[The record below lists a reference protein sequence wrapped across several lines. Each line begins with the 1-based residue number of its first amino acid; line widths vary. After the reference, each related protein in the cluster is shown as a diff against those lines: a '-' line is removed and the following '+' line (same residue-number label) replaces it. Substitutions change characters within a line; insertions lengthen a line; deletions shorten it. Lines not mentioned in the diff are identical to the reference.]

1 MNLLVVESPAKA
13 KTINKYLG
21 NDFEVI
27 ATVGH
32 FRDLAKKDGVKVTED
47 YSDVELNWETTSAGL
62 QMLENIEKKAEGYE
76 KIYLATDPDREGEAI
91 TWHLVK
97 SLEKKID
104 KNKFERITFNEI
116 TKNAVIKSFD
126 EARKVDD
133 NLVSAYLARRS
144 LDYLA
149 GYSLSPV
156 LWRKMPGSR
165 SAGRVQSVAVRL
177 IYEKEIE
184 IEQFEPEKFYKLNI
198 HGEVN
203 GAKLDTTITT
213 LEGQKVDKLFF
224 KDEDL
229 ANKAKNYLNTNNFFI
244 KKIDEKTISRK
255 PKAPF
260 NTSSLQQT
268 ANSQLN
274 FSASQTM
281 TIAQGLYM
289 GVDINKET
297 IALITY
303 MRTDSITLSK
313 DSIDIIRENI
323 SKDYGSK
330 YIPEKAIEYKSRKK
344 NAQEA
349 HEAIR
354 PTDISIKPD
363 DIKEFLNED
372 QFKLYDLIW
381 KRTIASQMT
390 SAETNQ
396 NTLKIECKEQNI
408 TLKATLGKLIFDGYK
423 KVYNVQ
429 EEDEEQIISLL
440 DNLKEND
447 IYKVDEVEVLES
459 FTSPPSRYT
468 DASLVKKLEE
478 LEIGRPSTYASIIQ
492 TIVNRGYVLKS
503 GKSFILNDR
512 GRVVNVFLC
521 NYFKKFLE
529 YKFTADLENQLDDV
543 AADKAEWKNIVLNFW
558 KDFEFFINEVMG
570 KPNREVID
578 VINDELSPVI
588 FKKIGGDVDI
598 KCSSWAN
605 LTKNCD
611 GNLGVKVG
619 KMGGFIGC
627 SNYPDCKFTIS
638 IGAFVK
644 EVNPKNREGDEII
657 TFPRTLGVDADSK
670 RDIAVHLGPYG
681 YYLQL
686 GKDTDEEKPKRV
698 TLPKSYDQN
707 TIGMNIASQLIKLPI
722 TLGVYPDTEEPVIAN
737 IGAYGPY
744 VKYTEKKMNND
755 IEINQDIFASLGKRF
770 DVLEITLEQA
780 IELINIKKNKP
791 TNKVREIG
799 TLKRRRQRAN
809 LYKGKSGKYYFK
821 IGIMNYKIPPEFD
834 GENLTIEDVEK
845 ILKTN
850 R

>member
-47 YSDVELNWETTSAGL
+47 YSDVELNWETTTAGMK
-62 QMLENIEKKAEGYE
+62 MLDSIEKKAEGYE

-116 TKNAVIKSFD
+116 TKNAVINSFK
-126 EARKVDD
+126 ESRKVDD

-184 IEQFEPEKFYKLNI
+184 IEQFEPEKFYKINV
-198 HGEVN
+198 HGEIN
-203 GAKLDTTITT
+203 GAKLDTSITS
-213 LEGQKVDKLFF
+213 LDGQKVDKLFF
-224 KDEDL
+224 KNEAL
-229 ANKAKNYLNTNNFFI
+229 AEKAKNYLNNNKFFI
-244 KKIDEKTISRK
+244 RKIDEKTISRK

-260 NTSSLQQT
+260 NTSTLQQT

-289 GVDINKET
+289 GIDINKET

-313 DSIDIIRENI
+313 DSIDTIRENI
-323 SKDYGSK
+323 SEQYGDK
-330 YIPEKAIEYKSRKK
+330 YLPNKPIEYKSRKK

-354 PTDISIKPD
+354 PTDISIKPES
-363 DIKEFLNED
+363 IKDYLSEE

-381 KRTIASQMT
+381 KRTLASQMT

-396 NTLKIECKEQNI
+396 NTLQIDCEEKNI

-423 KVYNVQ
+423 KVYNLQ
-429 EEDEEQIISLL
+429 EDDEEQIISLL
-440 DNLKEND
+440 ENIKEND
-447 IYKVDEVEVLES
+447 KYIVSEVETLES
-459 FTSPPSRYT
+459 YTSPPSRYT

-578 VINDELSPVI
+578 VINEELSPVI
-588 FKKIGGDVDI
+588 FKKIGGDIDI

-605 LTKNCD
+605 TENCE

-627 SNYPDCKFTIS
+627 SNYPECKFTIS

-657 TFPRTLGVDADSK
+657 TFPRTLGIDADSK
-670 RDIAVHLGPYG
+670 KEIAVHLGPYG

-686 GKDTDEEKPKRV
+686 GKETDEDKPKRV

-722 TLGVYPDTEEPVIAN
+722 TLGNFPNSEDPVIAN

-744 VKYTEKKMNND
+744 VKY
-755 IEINQDIFASLGKRF
+755 QDIFASLGRKY
-770 DVLEITLEQA
+770 DVLEIDLDQA
-780 IELINIKKNKP
+780 VELITIKKNKP

-799 TLKRRRQRAN
+799 VLKRRKQRAN
-809 LYKGKSGKYYFK
+809 LYKGKSGKFYFK
-821 IGIMNYKIPPEFD
+821 IGIMNYKIPPEYD

-845 ILKTN
+845 ILKAN

>member
-47 YSDVELNWETTSAGL
+47 YSDVELNWETTTAGMK
-62 QMLENIEKKAEGYE
+62 MLDSIEKKAEGYE

-116 TKNAVIKSFD
+116 TKNAVINSFK
-126 EARKVDD
+126 ESRKVDD

-184 IEQFEPEKFYKLNI
+184 IEQFEPEKFYKINV
-198 HGEVN
+198 HGEIN
-203 GAKLDTTITT
+203 GAKLDTSITS
-213 LEGQKVDKLFF
+213 LDGQKVDKLFF
-224 KDEDL
+224 KNEAL
-229 ANKAKNYLNTNNFFI
+229 AEKAKNYLNNNKFFI
-244 KKIDEKTISRK
+244 RKIDEKTISRK

-260 NTSSLQQT
+260 NTSTLQQT

-289 GVDINKET
+289 GIDINKET

-313 DSIDIIRENI
+313 DSIDTIRKNI
-323 SKDYGSK
+323 SEQYGDK
-330 YIPEKAIEYKSRKK
+330 YLPDKPIEYKSRKK

-354 PTDISIKPD
+354 PTDISIKPES
-363 DIKEFLNED
+363 IKDYLSEE

-381 KRTIASQMT
+381 KRTLASQMT

-396 NTLKIECKEQNI
+396 NTLQIDCEEKNI

-423 KVYNVQ
+423 KVYNLQ
-429 EEDEEQIISLL
+429 EDDEEQIISLL
-440 DNLKEND
+440 ENIKEND
-447 IYKVDEVEVLES
+447 KYIVSEVETLES
-459 FTSPPSRYT
+459 YTSPPSRYT

-578 VINDELSPVI
+578 VINEELSPVI
-588 FKKIGGDVDI
+588 FKKIGGDIDI

-605 LTKNCD
+605 TENCE

-627 SNYPDCKFTIS
+627 SNYPECKFTIS

-657 TFPRTLGVDADSK
+657 TFPRTLGIDADSK
-670 RDIAVHLGPYG
+670 KEIAVHLGPYG

-686 GKDTDEEKPKRV
+686 GKDTDEDKPKRV

-722 TLGVYPDTEEPVIAN
+722 TLGNFPNSEDPVIAN

-744 VKYTEKKMNND
+744 VKY
-755 IEINQDIFASLGKRF
+755 QDIFASLGRKY
-770 DVLEITLEQA
+770 DVLEIDLEQA
-780 IELINIKKNKP
+780 VELITIKKNKP

-799 TLKRRRQRAN
+799 VLKRRKQRAN
-809 LYKGKSGKYYFK
+809 LYKGKSGKFYFK
-821 IGIMNYKIPPEFD
+821 IGIMNYKIPPEYD

-845 ILKTN
+845 ILKAN

>member
-47 YSDVELNWETTSAGL
+47 YSDVELNWETTTAGMK
-62 QMLENIEKKAEGYE
+62 MLDSIEKKAEGYE

-116 TKNAVIKSFD
+116 TKNAVINSFK
-126 EARKVDD
+126 ESRKVDD

-184 IEQFEPEKFYKLNI
+184 IEQFEPEKFYKINV
-198 HGEVN
+198 HGEIN
-203 GAKLDTTITT
+203 GAKLDTSITS
-213 LEGQKVDKLFF
+213 LDGQKVDKLFF
-224 KDEDL
+224 KNEAL
-229 ANKAKNYLNTNNFFI
+229 AEKAKNYLNNNKFFI
-244 KKIDEKTISRK
+244 RKIDEKTISRK

-260 NTSSLQQT
+260 NTSTLQQT

-289 GVDINKET
+289 GIDINKET

-313 DSIDIIRENI
+313 DSIDTIRKNI
-323 SKDYGSK
+323 SEQYGDK
-330 YIPEKAIEYKSRKK
+330 YLPDKPIEYKSRKK

-354 PTDISIKPD
+354 PTDISIKPES
-363 DIKEFLNED
+363 IKDYLSEE

-381 KRTIASQMT
+381 KRTLASQMT

-396 NTLKIECKEQNI
+396 NTLQIDCEEKNI

-423 KVYNVQ
+423 KVYNLQ
-429 EEDEEQIISLL
+429 EDDEEQIISLL
-440 DNLKEND
+440 ENIKEHD
-447 IYKVDEVEVLES
+447 KYIVSEVETLES
-459 FTSPPSRYT
+459 YTSPPSRYT

-578 VINDELSPVI
+578 VINEELSPVI
-588 FKKIGGDVDI
+588 FKKIGGDIDI

-605 LTKNCD
+605 TENCE

-627 SNYPDCKFTIS
+627 SNYPECKFTIS

-657 TFPRTLGVDADSK
+657 TFPRTLGIDADSK
-670 RDIAVHLGPYG
+670 KEIAVHLGPYG

-686 GKDTDEEKPKRV
+686 GKETDEDKPKRV
-698 TLPKSYDQN
+698 TLPKNYDQN

-722 TLGVYPDTEEPVIAN
+722 TLGNFPNSEDPVIAN

-744 VKYTEKKMNND
+744 VKY
-755 IEINQDIFASLGKRF
+755 QDIFASLGRKY
-770 DVLEITLEQA
+770 DVLEIDLDQA
-780 IELINIKKNKP
+780 VELITIKKNKP

-799 TLKRRRQRAN
+799 VLKRRKQRAN
-809 LYKGKSGKYYFK
+809 LYKGKSGKFYFK
-821 IGIMNYKIPPEFD
+821 IGIMNYKIPPEYD

-845 ILKTN
+845 ILKAN

>member
-47 YSDVELNWETTSAGL
+47 YSDVELNWETTTAGMK
-62 QMLENIEKKAEGYE
+62 MLDSIEKKAEGYE

-116 TKNAVIKSFD
+116 TKNAVINSFK
-126 EARKVDD
+126 ESRKVDD

-184 IEQFEPEKFYKLNI
+184 IEQFEPEKFYKINV
-198 HGEVN
+198 HGEIN
-203 GAKLDTTITT
+203 GAKLDTSITS
-213 LEGQKVDKLFF
+213 LDGQKVDKLFF
-224 KDEDL
+224 KNEAL
-229 ANKAKNYLNTNNFFI
+229 AEKAKNYLNNNKFFI
-244 KKIDEKTISRK
+244 RKIDEKTISRK

-260 NTSSLQQT
+260 NTSTLQQT

-289 GVDINKET
+289 GIDINKET

-313 DSIDIIRENI
+313 DSIDTIRKNI
-323 SKDYGSK
+323 SEQYGDK
-330 YIPEKAIEYKSRKK
+330 YLPDKPIEYKSRKK

-354 PTDISIKPD
+354 PTDISIKPEN
-363 DIKEFLNED
+363 IKDYLSEE

-381 KRTIASQMT
+381 KRTLASQMT

-396 NTLKIECKEQNI
+396 NTLQIDCEEKNI

-423 KVYNVQ
+423 KVYNLQ
-429 EEDEEQIISLL
+429 DDDEEQIISLL
-440 DNLKEND
+440 ENIKEND
-447 IYKVDEVEVLES
+447 KYIVGQVETLES
-459 FTSPPSRYT
+459 YTSPPSRYT

-578 VINDELSPVI
+578 VINEELSPVI
-588 FKKIGGDVDI
+588 FKKIGGDIDI

-605 LTKNCD
+605 TENCE

-627 SNYPDCKFTIS
+627 SNYPECKFTIS

-657 TFPRTLGVDADSK
+657 TFPRTLGIDADSK
-670 RDIAVHLGPYG
+670 KEIAVHLGPYG

-686 GKDTDEEKPKRV
+686 GKDTDEDKPKRV

-722 TLGVYPDTEEPVIAN
+722 TLGNFPNSEDPVIAN

-744 VKYTEKKMNND
+744 VKY
-755 IEINQDIFASLGKRF
+755 QDIFASLGRKY
-770 DVLEITLEQA
+770 DVLEINLDQA
-780 IELINIKKNKP
+780 VELITIKKNKP

-799 TLKRRRQRAN
+799 VLKRRKQRAN
-809 LYKGKSGKYYFK
+809 LYKGKSGKFYFK
-821 IGIMNYKIPPEFD
+821 IGIMNYKIPPEYD

-845 ILKTN
+845 ILKAN

>member
-47 YSDVELNWETTSAGL
+47 YSDVELNWETTTAGMK
-62 QMLENIEKKAEGYE
+62 MLDSIEKKAEGYE

-116 TKNAVIKSFD
+116 TKNAVINSFK
-126 EARKVDD
+126 ESRKVDD

-184 IEQFEPEKFYKLNI
+184 IEQFEPEKFYKINV
-198 HGEVN
+198 HGEIN
-203 GAKLDTTITT
+203 GAKLDTSITS
-213 LEGQKVDKLFF
+213 LDGQKVDKLFF
-224 KDEDL
+224 KNEAL
-229 ANKAKNYLNTNNFFI
+229 AEKAKNYLNNNKFFI
-244 KKIDEKTISRK
+244 RKIDEKTISRK

-260 NTSSLQQT
+260 NTSTLQQT

-289 GVDINKET
+289 GIDINKET

-313 DSIDIIRENI
+313 DSIDTIRKNI
-323 SKDYGSK
+323 SEQYGDK
-330 YIPEKAIEYKSRKK
+330 YLPDKPIEYKSRKK

-354 PTDISIKPD
+354 PTDISIKPES
-363 DIKEFLNED
+363 IKDYLSEE

-381 KRTIASQMT
+381 KRTLASQMT

-396 NTLKIECKEQNI
+396 NTLQIDCEEKNI

-423 KVYNVQ
+423 KVYNLQ
-429 EEDEEQIISLL
+429 EDDEEQIISLL
-440 DNLKEND
+440 ENIKEND
-447 IYKVDEVEVLES
+447 KYIVSEVETLES
-459 FTSPPSRYT
+459 YTSPPSRYT

-578 VINDELSPVI
+578 VINEELSPVI
-588 FKKIGGDVDI
+588 FKKIGGDIDI

-605 LTKNCD
+605 TENCE

-627 SNYPDCKFTIS
+627 SNYPECKFTIS

-644 EVNPKNREGDEII
+644 EVNPKNREGDDII
-657 TFPRTLGVDADSK
+657 TFPRTLGIDADSK
-670 RDIAVHLGPYG
+670 KEIAVHLGPYG

-686 GKDTDEEKPKRV
+686 GKETDEDKPKRV

-707 TIGMNIASQLIKLPI
+707 TIGMNIASQLIKLPV
-722 TLGVYPDTEEPVIAN
+722 TLGNFPNSEDPVIAN

-744 VKYTEKKMNND
+744 VKY
-755 IEINQDIFASLGKRF
+755 QDIFASLGRKY
-770 DVLEITLEQA
+770 DVLEIDLDQA
-780 IELINIKKNKP
+780 VELITIKKNKP

-799 TLKRRRQRAN
+799 VLKRRKQRAN
-809 LYKGKSGKYYFK
+809 LYKGKSGKFYFK
-821 IGIMNYKIPPEFD
+821 IGIMNYKIPPEYD

-845 ILKTN
+845 ILKAN

>member
-47 YSDVELNWETTSAGL
+47 YSDVELNWETTTAGMK
-62 QMLENIEKKAEGYE
+62 MLDSIEKKAEGYE

-116 TKNAVIKSFD
+116 TKNAVINSFK
-126 EARKVDD
+126 ESRKVDD

-177 IYEKEIE
+177 IYEKEME
-184 IEQFEPEKFYKLNI
+184 IEQFEPEKFYKINV
-198 HGEVN
+198 HGEIN
-203 GAKLDTTITT
+203 GAKLDTSITS
-213 LEGQKVDKLFF
+213 LDGQKVDKLFF
-224 KDEDL
+224 KNEAL
-229 ANKAKNYLNTNNFFI
+229 AEKAKNYLNNNKFFI
-244 KKIDEKTISRK
+244 RKIDEKTISRK

-260 NTSSLQQT
+260 NTSTLQQT

-289 GVDINKET
+289 GIDINKET

-313 DSIDIIRENI
+313 DSIDTIRKNI
-323 SKDYGSK
+323 SEQYGDK
-330 YIPEKAIEYKSRKK
+330 YLPDKPIEYKSRKK

-354 PTDISIKPD
+354 PTDISIKPES
-363 DIKEFLNED
+363 IKDYLSEE

-381 KRTIASQMT
+381 KRTLASQMT

-396 NTLKIECKEQNI
+396 NTLQIDCEEKNI

-423 KVYNVQ
+423 KVYNLQ
-429 EEDEEQIISLL
+429 EDDEEQIISLL
-440 DNLKEND
+440 ENIKEND
-447 IYKVDEVEVLES
+447 KYIVSEVETLES
-459 FTSPPSRYT
+459 YTSPPSRYT

-578 VINDELSPVI
+578 VINEELSPVI
-588 FKKIGGDVDI
+588 FKKIGGDIDI

-605 LTKNCD
+605 TENCE

-627 SNYPDCKFTIS
+627 SNYPECKFTIS

-657 TFPRTLGVDADSK
+657 TFPRTLGIDADSK
-670 RDIAVHLGPYG
+670 KEIAVHLGPYG

-686 GKDTDEEKPKRV
+686 GKDTDEDKPKRV

-722 TLGVYPDTEEPVIAN
+722 TLGNFPNSEDPVIAN

-744 VKYTEKKMNND
+744 VKY
-755 IEINQDIFASLGKRF
+755 QDIFASLGRKY
-770 DVLEITLEQA
+770 DVLEIDLDQA
-780 IELINIKKNKP
+780 VELITIKKNKP

-799 TLKRRRQRAN
+799 VLKRRKQRAN
-809 LYKGKSGKYYFK
+809 LYKGKSGKFYFK
-821 IGIMNYKIPPEFD
+821 IGIMNYKIPPEYD

-845 ILKTN
+845 ILKAN

>member
-47 YSDVELNWETTSAGL
+47 YSDVELNWETTTAGMK
-62 QMLENIEKKAEGYE
+62 MLDSIEKKAEGYE

-116 TKNAVIKSFD
+116 TKNAVINSFK
-126 EARKVDD
+126 ESRKVDD

-184 IEQFEPEKFYKLNI
+184 IEQFEPEKFYKINV
-198 HGEVN
+198 HGEIN
-203 GAKLDTTITT
+203 GAKLDTSITS
-213 LEGQKVDKLFF
+213 LDGQKVDKLFF
-224 KDEDL
+224 KNEAL
-229 ANKAKNYLNTNNFFI
+229 AEKAKNYLNNNKFFI
-244 KKIDEKTISRK
+244 RKIDEKTISRK

-260 NTSSLQQT
+260 NTSTLQQT
-268 ANSQLN
+268 TNSQLN

-289 GVDINKET
+289 GIDINKET

-313 DSIDIIRENI
+313 DSFDTIRKNI
-323 SKDYGSK
+323 SEQYGDK
-330 YIPEKAIEYKSRKK
+330 YLPDKPIEYKSRKK

-354 PTDISIKPD
+354 PTDISIKPES
-363 DIKEFLNED
+363 IKDYLSEE

-381 KRTIASQMT
+381 KRTLASQMT

-396 NTLKIECKEQNI
+396 NTLQIDCEEKNI

-423 KVYNVQ
+423 KVYNLQ
-429 EEDEEQIISLL
+429 EDDEEQIISLL
-440 DNLKEND
+440 ENIKEND
-447 IYKVDEVEVLES
+447 KYIVSEVETLES
-459 FTSPPSRYT
+459 YTSPPSRYT

-578 VINDELSPVI
+578 VINEELSPVI
-588 FKKIGGDVDI
+588 FKKIGGDIDI

-605 LTKNCD
+605 TENCE

-627 SNYPDCKFTIS
+627 SNYPKCKFTIS

-657 TFPRTLGVDADSK
+657 TFPRTLGIDADSK
-670 RDIAVHLGPYG
+670 KEIAVHLGPYG

-686 GKDTDEEKPKRV
+686 GKETDEDKPKRV

-722 TLGVYPDTEEPVIAN
+722 TLGNFPNSEDPVIAN

-744 VKYTEKKMNND
+744 VKY
-755 IEINQDIFASLGKRF
+755 QDIFASLGRKY
-770 DVLEITLEQA
+770 DVLEINLDQA
-780 IELINIKKNKP
+780 VELITIKKNKP

-799 TLKRRRQRAN
+799 VLKRRKQRAN
-809 LYKGKSGKYYFK
+809 LYKGKSGKFYFK
-821 IGIMNYKIPPEFD
+821 IGIMNYKIPPEYD

-845 ILKTN
+845 ILKAN

>member
-47 YSDVELNWETTSAGL
+47 YSDVELNWETTTAGMK
-62 QMLENIEKKAEGYE
+62 MLDSIEKKAEGYE

-116 TKNAVIKSFD
+116 TKNAVINSFK
-126 EARKVDD
+126 ESRKVDD

-184 IEQFEPEKFYKLNI
+184 IEQFEPEKFYKINV
-198 HGEVN
+198 HGEIN
-203 GAKLDTTITT
+203 GAKLDTSITS
-213 LEGQKVDKLFF
+213 LDGQKVDKLFF
-224 KDEDL
+224 KNEAL
-229 ANKAKNYLNTNNFFI
+229 AEKAKNYLNKNKFFI
-244 KKIDEKTISRK
+244 RKIDEKTISRK

-260 NTSSLQQT
+260 NTSTLQQT

-289 GVDINKET
+289 GIDINKET

-313 DSIDIIRENI
+313 DSIDTIRKNI
-323 SKDYGSK
+323 SEQYGDK
-330 YIPEKAIEYKSRKK
+330 YLPDKPIEYKSRKK

-354 PTDISIKPD
+354 PTDISIKPES
-363 DIKEFLNED
+363 IKDYLSEE

-381 KRTIASQMT
+381 KRTLASQMT

-396 NTLKIECKEQNI
+396 NTLQIDCEEKNI

-423 KVYNVQ
+423 KVYNLQ
-429 EEDEEQIISLL
+429 EDDEEQIISLL
-440 DNLKEND
+440 ENIKEND
-447 IYKVDEVEVLES
+447 KYIVSEVETLES
-459 FTSPPSRYT
+459 YTSPPSRYT

-578 VINDELSPVI
+578 VINEELSPVI
-588 FKKIGGDVDI
+588 FKKIGGDIDI

-605 LTKNCD
+605 TENCE

-627 SNYPDCKFTIS
+627 SNYPECKFTIS

-657 TFPRTLGVDADSK
+657 TFPRTLGIDADSK
-670 RDIAVHLGPYG
+670 KEIAVHLGPYG

-686 GKDTDEEKPKRV
+686 GKDTDEDKPKRV

-722 TLGVYPDTEEPVIAN
+722 TLGNFPNSEDPVIAN

-744 VKYTEKKMNND
+744 VKY
-755 IEINQDIFASLGKRF
+755 QDIFASLGRKY
-770 DVLEITLEQA
+770 DVLEIDLDQA
-780 IELINIKKNKP
+780 VELITIKKNKP

-799 TLKRRRQRAN
+799 VLKRRKQRAN
-809 LYKGKSGKYYFK
+809 LYKGKSGKFYFK
-821 IGIMNYKIPPEFD
+821 IGIMNYKIPPEYD

-845 ILKTN
+845 ILKAN

>member
-47 YSDVELNWETTSAGL
+47 YSDVELNWETTTAGMK
-62 QMLENIEKKAEGYE
+62 MLESIEKKAEGYE

-104 KNKFERITFNEI
+104 KSKFERITFNEI
-116 TKNAVIKSFD
+116 TKNAVINSFK
-126 EARKVDD
+126 ESRKVDD

-184 IEQFEPEKFYKLNI
+184 IEQFEPEKFYKINVN
-198 HGEVN
+198 GEIN
-203 GAKLDTTITT
+203 GAKLDTSITS
-213 LEGQKVDKLFF
+213 LDGQKVDKLFF
-224 KDEDL
+224 KNEAL
-229 ANKAKNYLNTNNFFI
+229 AQKAKNYLNNNKFFI
-244 KKIDEKTISRK
+244 RKIDEKTISRK

-260 NTSSLQQT
+260 NTSTLQQT

-281 TIAQGLYM
+281 AIAQGLYM
-289 GVDINKET
+289 GIDINKET

-313 DSIDIIRENI
+313 DSIDTIRKNI
-323 SKDYGSK
+323 NEQYGDK
-330 YIPEKAIEYKSRKK
+330 YLPDKPIEYKSRKK

-354 PTDISIKPD
+354 PTDISIKPES
-363 DIKEFLNED
+363 IKDYLSEE

-381 KRTIASQMT
+381 KRTLASQMT

-396 NTLKIECKEQNI
+396 NTLQIDCEEKNI

-423 KVYNVQ
+423 KVYNLQ
-429 EEDEEQIISLL
+429 EDDEEQIISLL
-440 DNLKEND
+440 ENIKEND
-447 IYKVDEVEVLES
+447 KYIVSEVETLES
-459 FTSPPSRYT
+459 YTSPPSRYT

-578 VINDELSPVI
+578 VINEELSPVI
-588 FKKIGGDVDI
+588 FKKIGGDIDI

-605 LTKNCD
+605 TENCE

-627 SNYPDCKFTIS
+627 SNYPECKFTIS

-657 TFPRTLGVDADSK
+657 TFPRTLGIDADSK
-670 RDIAVHLGPYG
+670 KEIAVHLGPYG

-686 GKDTDEEKPKRV
+686 GKETDEDKPKRV
-698 TLPKSYDQN
+698 TLPKNYDQN

-722 TLGVYPDTEEPVIAN
+722 TLGNFPNSEDPVIAN

-744 VKYTEKKMNND
+744 VKY
-755 IEINQDIFASLGKRF
+755 QDIFASLGRKY
-770 DVLEITLEQA
+770 DVLEIDLDQA
-780 IELINIKKNKP
+780 VELITIKKNKP

-799 TLKRRRQRAN
+799 VLKRRKQRAN
-809 LYKGKSGKYYFK
+809 LYKGKSGKFYFK
-821 IGIMNYKIPPEFD
+821 IGIMNYKIPPEYD

-845 ILKTN
+845 ILKAN

>member
-47 YSDVELNWETTSAGL
+47 YSDVELNWETTTAGMK
-62 QMLENIEKKAEGYE
+62 MLDSIEKKAEGYE

-116 TKNAVIKSFD
+116 TKNAVINSFK
-126 EARKVDD
+126 ESRKVDD

-184 IEQFEPEKFYKLNI
+184 IEQFEPEKFYKINV
-198 HGEVN
+198 HGEIN
-203 GAKLDTTITT
+203 GAKLDTSITS
-213 LEGQKVDKLFF
+213 LDGQKVDKLFF
-224 KDEDL
+224 KNEAL
-229 ANKAKNYLNTNNFFI
+229 AEKAKNYLNNNKFFI
-244 KKIDEKTISRK
+244 RKIDEKTISRK

-260 NTSSLQQT
+260 NTSTLQQT

-289 GVDINKET
+289 GIDINKET

-313 DSIDIIRENI
+313 DSIDTIRKNI
-323 SKDYGSK
+323 SDEYGDK
-330 YIPEKAIEYKSRKK
+330 YLPDKPIEYKSRKK

-354 PTDISIKPD
+354 PTDISIKPES
-363 DIKEFLNED
+363 IKDYLSEE

-381 KRTIASQMT
+381 KRTLASQMT

-396 NTLKIECKEQNI
+396 NTLQIDCEEKNI

-423 KVYNVQ
+423 KVYNLQ
-429 EEDEEQIISLL
+429 EDDEEQIISLL
-440 DNLKEND
+440 ENIKEND
-447 IYKVDEVEVLES
+447 KYIVSEVETLES
-459 FTSPPSRYT
+459 YTSPPSRYT

-578 VINDELSPVI
+578 VINEELSPVI
-588 FKKIGGDVDI
+588 FKKIGGDIDI

-605 LTKNCD
+605 TENCE

-627 SNYPDCKFTIS
+627 SNYPECKFTIS

-657 TFPRTLGVDADSK
+657 TFPRTLGIDADSK
-670 RDIAVHLGPYG
+670 KEIAVHLGPYG

-686 GKDTDEEKPKRV
+686 GKETDEDKPKRV

-722 TLGVYPDTEEPVIAN
+722 TLGNFPNSEDPVIAN

-744 VKYTEKKMNND
+744 VKY
-755 IEINQDIFASLGKRF
+755 QDIFASLGRKY
-770 DVLEITLEQA
+770 DVLEISLDQA
-780 IELINIKKNKP
+780 VELITIKKNKP

-799 TLKRRRQRAN
+799 VLKRRKQRAN
-809 LYKGKSGKYYFK
+809 LYKGKSGKFYFK
-821 IGIMNYKIPPEFD
+821 IGIMNYKIPPEYD

-845 ILKTN
+845 ILKAN

>member
-47 YSDVELNWETTSAGL
+47 YSDVELNWETTTAGMK
-62 QMLENIEKKAEGYE
+62 MLDSIEKKAEGYE

-116 TKNAVIKSFD
+116 TKNAVINSFK
-126 EARKVDD
+126 ESRKVDD

-184 IEQFEPEKFYKLNI
+184 IEQFEPEKFYKINV
-198 HGEVN
+198 HGEIN
-203 GAKLDTTITT
+203 GAKLDTSITS
-213 LEGQKVDKLFF
+213 LDGQKVDKLFF
-224 KDEDL
+224 KNQAL
-229 ANKAKNYLNTNNFFI
+229 AEKAKNYLNTNRFFI
-244 KKIDEKTISRK
+244 SKIDEKIISRK

-260 NTSSLQQT
+260 NTSTLQQT

-289 GVDINKET
+289 GIDINKET

-313 DSIDIIRENI
+313 DSIDTIRKNI
-323 SKDYGSK
+323 SEQYGDK
-330 YIPEKAIEYKSRKK
+330 YLPDKPIEYKSRKK

-354 PTDISIKPD
+354 PTDISIKPES
-363 DIKEFLNED
+363 IKDYLSEE

-381 KRTIASQMT
+381 KRTLASQMT

-396 NTLKIECKEQNI
+396 NTLQIDCEEKNI

-423 KVYNVQ
+423 KVYNLQ
-429 EEDEEQIISLL
+429 EDDEEQIISLL
-440 DNLKEND
+440 ENIKEND
-447 IYKVDEVEVLES
+447 KYIVSEVETLES
-459 FTSPPSRYT
+459 YTSPPSRYT

-578 VINDELSPVI
+578 VINEELSPVI
-588 FKKIGGDVDI
+588 FKKIGGDIDI

-605 LTKNCD
+605 TENCE

-627 SNYPDCKFTIS
+627 SNYPECKFTIS

-657 TFPRTLGVDADSK
+657 TFPRTLGIDADSK
-670 RDIAVHLGPYG
+670 KEIAVHLGPYG

-686 GKDTDEEKPKRV
+686 GKDTDEDKPKRV

-722 TLGVYPDTEEPVIAN
+722 TLGNFPNSEDPVIAN

-744 VKYTEKKMNND
+744 VKY
-755 IEINQDIFASLGKRF
+755 QDIFASLGRKY
-770 DVLEITLEQA
+770 DVLEIDLDQA
-780 IELINIKKNKP
+780 VELITIKKNKP

-799 TLKRRRQRAN
+799 VLKRRKQRAN
-809 LYKGKSGKYYFK
+809 LYKGKSGKFYFK
-821 IGIMNYKIPPEFD
+821 IGIMNYKIPPEYD

-845 ILKTN
+845 ILKAN

>member
-47 YSDVELNWETTSAGL
+47 YSDVELNWETTTAGMK
-62 QMLENIEKKAEGYE
+62 MLDSIEKKAEGYE

-116 TKNAVIKSFD
+116 TKNAVINSFK
-126 EARKVDD
+126 ESRKVDD

-184 IEQFEPEKFYKLNI
+184 IEQFEPEKFYKINV
-198 HGEVN
+198 HGEIN
-203 GAKLDTTITT
+203 GAKLDTSITS
-213 LEGQKVDKLFF
+213 LDGQKVDKLFF
-224 KDEDL
+224 KNEAL
-229 ANKAKNYLNTNNFFI
+229 AEKAKNYLNNNKFFI
-244 KKIDEKTISRK
+244 RKIDEKTISRK

-260 NTSSLQQT
+260 NTSTLQQT

-289 GVDINKET
+289 GIDINKET

-313 DSIDIIRENI
+313 DSIDTIRKNI
-323 SKDYGSK
+323 SEQYGDK
-330 YIPEKAIEYKSRKK
+330 YLPDKPIEYKSRKK

-354 PTDISIKPD
+354 PTDISIKPES
-363 DIKEFLNED
+363 IKDYLSEE
-372 QFKLYDLIW
+372 QFNLYDLIW
-381 KRTIASQMT
+381 KRTLASQMT

-396 NTLKIECKEQNI
+396 NTLQIDCEEKNI

-423 KVYNVQ
+423 KVYNLQ
-429 EEDEEQIISLL
+429 EDDEEQIISLL
-440 DNLKEND
+440 ENIKEND
-447 IYKVDEVEVLES
+447 KYIVNEVETLES
-459 FTSPPSRYT
+459 YTSPPSRYT

-578 VINDELSPVI
+578 VINEELSPVI
-588 FKKIGGDVDI
+588 FKKIGGDIDI

-605 LTKNCD
+605 TENCE

-627 SNYPDCKFTIS
+627 SNYPECKFTIS

-657 TFPRTLGVDADSK
+657 TFPRTLGIDADSK
-670 RDIAVHLGPYG
+670 KEIAVHLGPYG

-686 GKDTDEEKPKRV
+686 GKDTDEDKPKRV

-722 TLGVYPDTEEPVIAN
+722 TLGNFPNSEDPVIAN

-744 VKYTEKKMNND
+744 VKY
-755 IEINQDIFASLGKRF
+755 QDIFASLGRKY
-770 DVLEITLEQA
+770 DVLEIDLDQA
-780 IELINIKKNKP
+780 VELITIKKNKP

-799 TLKRRRQRAN
+799 VLKRRKQRAN
-809 LYKGKSGKYYFK
+809 LYKGKSGKFYFK
-821 IGIMNYKIPPEFD
+821 IGIMNYKIPPEYD

-845 ILKTN
+845 ILKAN

>member
-47 YSDVELNWETTSAGL
+47 YSDVELNWETTTAGMK
-62 QMLENIEKKAEGYE
+62 MLDSIEKKAEGYE

-116 TKNAVIKSFD
+116 TKNAVINSFK
-126 EARKVDD
+126 ESRKVDD

-184 IEQFEPEKFYKLNI
+184 IEQFEPEKFYKINV
-198 HGEVN
+198 HGEIN
-203 GAKLDTTITT
+203 GAKLDTSITS
-213 LEGQKVDKLFF
+213 LDGQKVDKLFF
-224 KDEDL
+224 KNEAL
-229 ANKAKNYLNTNNFFI
+229 AEKAKNYLNNNKFFI
-244 KKIDEKTISRK
+244 RKIDEKTISRK

-260 NTSSLQQT
+260 NTSTLQQT

-289 GVDINKET
+289 GIDINKET

-313 DSIDIIRENI
+313 DSIDTIRKNI
-323 SKDYGSK
+323 SEQYGDK
-330 YIPEKAIEYKSRKK
+330 YLPDKPIEYKSRKK

-354 PTDISIKPD
+354 PTDISIKPES
-363 DIKEFLNED
+363 IKDYLSEE

-381 KRTIASQMT
+381 KRTLASQMT

-396 NTLKIECKEQNI
+396 NTLQIDCEEKNI

-423 KVYNVQ
+423 KVYNLQ
-429 EEDEEQIISLL
+429 EDDEEQIISLL
-440 DNLKEND
+440 ENIKEND
-447 IYKVDEVEVLES
+447 KYIVSEVETLES
-459 FTSPPSRYT
+459 YTSPPSRYT

-578 VINDELSPVI
+578 VINEELSPVI
-588 FKKIGGDVDI
+588 FKKIGGDIDI

-605 LTKNCD
+605 TENCE

-627 SNYPDCKFTIS
+627 SNYPECKFTIS

-657 TFPRTLGVDADSK
+657 TFPRILGIDADSK
-670 RDIAVHLGPYG
+670 KEIAVHLGPYG

-686 GKDTDEEKPKRV
+686 GKDTDEDKPKRV

-722 TLGVYPDTEEPVIAN
+722 TLGNFPNSEDPVIAN

-744 VKYTEKKMNND
+744 VKY
-755 IEINQDIFASLGKRF
+755 QDIFASLGRKY
-770 DVLEITLEQA
+770 DVLEINLDQA
-780 IELINIKKNKP
+780 VELITIKKNKP

-799 TLKRRRQRAN
+799 VLKRRKQRAN
-809 LYKGKSGKYYFK
+809 LYKGKSGKFYFK
-821 IGIMNYKIPPEFD
+821 IGIMNYKIPPEYD

-845 ILKTN
+845 ILKAN

>member
-47 YSDVELNWETTSAGL
+47 YSDVELNWETTTAGMK
-62 QMLENIEKKAEGYE
+62 MLDSIEKKAEGYE

-116 TKNAVIKSFD
+116 TKNAVINSFK
-126 EARKVDD
+126 ESRKVDD

-184 IEQFEPEKFYKLNI
+184 IEQFEPEKFYKINV
-198 HGEVN
+198 HGEIN
-203 GAKLDTTITT
+203 GAKLDTSITS
-213 LEGQKVDKLFF
+213 LDGQKVDKLFF
-224 KDEDL
+224 KNEAL
-229 ANKAKNYLNTNNFFI
+229 AEKAKNYLNKNKFFI
-244 KKIDEKTISRK
+244 RKIDEKTISRK

-260 NTSSLQQT
+260 NTSTLQQT

-289 GVDINKET
+289 GIDINKET

-313 DSIDIIRENI
+313 DSIDTIRKNI
-323 SKDYGSK
+323 SEQYGDK
-330 YIPEKAIEYKSRKK
+330 YLPDKPIEYKSRKK

-354 PTDISIKPD
+354 PTDISIKPES
-363 DIKEFLNED
+363 IKDYLSEE

-381 KRTIASQMT
+381 KRTLASQMT

-396 NTLKIECKEQNI
+396 NTLQIDCEEKNI

-423 KVYNVQ
+423 KVYNLQ
-429 EEDEEQIISLL
+429 EDDEEQIISLL
-440 DNLKEND
+440 ENIKEND
-447 IYKVDEVEVLES
+447 KYIVSEVETLES
-459 FTSPPSRYT
+459 YTSPPSRYT

-578 VINDELSPVI
+578 VINEELSPVI
-588 FKKIGGDVDI
+588 FKKIGGDIDI

-605 LTKNCD
+605 TENCE

-627 SNYPDCKFTIS
+627 SNYPECKFTIS

-657 TFPRTLGVDADSK
+657 TFPRTLGIDADSK
-670 RDIAVHLGPYG
+670 KEIAVHLGPYG

-686 GKDTDEEKPKRV
+686 GKDTDEDKPKRV

-722 TLGVYPDTEEPVIAN
+722 TLGNFPNSEDPVIAN

-744 VKYTEKKMNND
+744 VKY
-755 IEINQDIFASLGKRF
+755 QDIFASLGRKY
-770 DVLEITLEQA
+770 DVLEINLDQA
-780 IELINIKKNKP
+780 VELITIKKNKP

-799 TLKRRRQRAN
+799 VLKRRKQRAN
-809 LYKGKSGKYYFK
+809 LYKGKSGKFYFK
-821 IGIMNYKIPPEFD
+821 IGIMNYKIPPEYD

-845 ILKTN
+845 ILKAN

>member
-21 NDFEVI
+21 SDFEVI

-32 FRDLAKKDGVKVTED
+32 FRDLAKKDGVRVTED
-47 YSDVELNWETTSAGL
+47 YSDVELNWETTTAGL
-62 QMLENIEKKAEGYE
+62 KMLENIEKKANGYE

-97 SLEKKID
+97 SLEKNID
-104 KNKFERITFNEI
+104 RNKFKRITFNEI
-116 TKNAVIKSFD
+116 TKNAVIKSF
-126 EARKVDD
+126 EQARQVDN

-184 IEQFEPEKFYKLNI
+184 IEQFEPEKFYKLNVYGQI
-198 HGEVN
+198 N
-203 GAKLDTTITT
+203 GAKLETSITT
-213 LEGQKVDKLFF
+213 LDGQKVDKLFF
-224 KDEDL
+224 KSEEL
-229 ANKAKNYLNTNNFFI
+229 ANKAKKYLNSNNFFI
-244 KKIDEKTISRK
+244 KKIDEKTIFRK
-255 PKAPF
+255 PRAPF
-260 NTSSLQQT
+260 NTSTLQQT

-313 DSIDIIRENI
+313 DSISSIRENI
-323 SKDYGSK
+323 EKDYGLK
-330 YIPEKAIEYKSRKK
+330 YLPKDAIEYKSKKK

-363 DIKEFLNED
+363 DIKDSLSEE

-381 KRTIASQMT
+381 KRTIASQM
-390 SAETNQ
+390 SNAETNQ
-396 NTLKIECKEQNI
+396 NTLQIVCDENNI

-423 KVYNVQ
+423 KVYSLQ
-429 EEDEEQIISLL
+429 EEDEDQIVSLL
-440 DNLKEND
+440 ENLKEKD
-447 IYKVDEVEVLES
+447 KYKVDDVEILES
-459 FTSPPSRYT
+459 YTSPPSRYT

-588 FKKIGGDVDI
+588 FKKIGGDIDI

-605 LTKNCD
+605 TENCD

-644 EVNPKNREGDEII
+644 EINPKNREGDEII
-657 TFPRTLGVDADSK
+657 TFPRTLGTDADSK
-670 RDIAVHLGPYG
+670 KEIAVHLGPYG

-698 TLPKSYDQN
+698 TLPKHYDQN

-722 TLGVYPDTEEPVIAN
+722 TLGNYPDSEEPVIAN

-744 VKYTEKKMNND
+744 VKY
-755 IEINQDIFASLGKRF
+755 QDIFASLGKRF
-770 DVLEITLEQA
+770 DVLEIDLDQA
-780 IELINIKKNKP
+780 VELINIKKNKP

-799 TLKRRRQRAN
+799 VLKRRRQKAN

-821 IGIMNYKIPPEFD
+821 IGIMNYKIPAEYD

>member
-47 YSDVELNWETTSAGL
+47 YSDVELNWETTTAGMK
-62 QMLENIEKKAEGYE
+62 MLDSIEKKAEGYE

-116 TKNAVIKSFD
+116 TKNAVINSFK
-126 EARKVDD
+126 ESRKVDD

-184 IEQFEPEKFYKLNI
+184 IEQFEPEKFYKINV
-198 HGEVN
+198 HGEIN
-203 GAKLDTTITT
+203 GAKLDTSITS
-213 LEGQKVDKLFF
+213 LDGQKVDKLFF
-224 KDEDL
+224 KNEAL
-229 ANKAKNYLNTNNFFI
+229 AENAKNYLNNNKFFI
-244 KKIDEKTISRK
+244 RKIDEKTISRK

-260 NTSSLQQT
+260 NTSTLQQT

-289 GVDINKET
+289 GIDINKET

-313 DSIDIIRENI
+313 DSIDTIRKNI
-323 SKDYGSK
+323 SEQYGDK
-330 YIPEKAIEYKSRKK
+330 YLPDKPIEYKSRKK

-354 PTDISIKPD
+354 PTDISIKPES
-363 DIKEFLNED
+363 IKDYLSEE

-381 KRTIASQMT
+381 KRTLASQMT

-396 NTLKIECKEQNI
+396 NTLQIDCEEKNI

-423 KVYNVQ
+423 KVYNLQ
-429 EEDEEQIISLL
+429 EDDEEQIISLL
-440 DNLKEND
+440 ENIKEND
-447 IYKVDEVEVLES
+447 KYIVSEVETLES
-459 FTSPPSRYT
+459 YTSPPSRYT

-578 VINDELSPVI
+578 VINEELSPVI
-588 FKKIGGDVDI
+588 FKKIGGDIDI

-605 LTKNCD
+605 TENCE

-627 SNYPDCKFTIS
+627 SNYPECKFTIS

-657 TFPRTLGVDADSK
+657 TFPRTLGIDADSK
-670 RDIAVHLGPYG
+670 KEIAVHLGPYG

-686 GKDTDEEKPKRV
+686 GKETDEDKPKRV

-722 TLGVYPDTEEPVIAN
+722 TLGNFPNSEDPVIAN

-744 VKYTEKKMNND
+744 VKY
-755 IEINQDIFASLGKRF
+755 QDIFASLGRKY
-770 DVLEITLEQA
+770 DVLEINLDQA
-780 IELINIKKNKP
+780 VELITIKKNKP

-799 TLKRRRQRAN
+799 VLKRRKQRAN
-809 LYKGKSGKYYFK
+809 LYKGKSGKFYFK
-821 IGIMNYKIPPEFD
+821 IGIMNYKIPPEYD

-845 ILKTN
+845 ILKAN

>member
-32 FRDLAKKDGVKVTED
+32 FRDLAKKDGVRVTED
-47 YSDVELNWETTSAGL
+47 YSDVELNWETTTAGL
-62 QMLENIEKKAEGYE
+62 KMLENIEKKANGYE

-97 SLEKKID
+97 SLEKNID
-104 KNKFERITFNEI
+104 RNKFKRITFNEI
-116 TKNAVIKSFD
+116 TKNAVIKSF
-126 EARKVDD
+126 EQARQVDN

-184 IEQFEPEKFYKLNI
+184 IEQFEPEKFYKLNV
-198 HGEVN
+198 HGQIN
-203 GAKLDTTITT
+203 GAKLETSITT
-213 LEGQKVDKLFF
+213 LDGQKVDKLFF
-224 KDEDL
+224 KSEEL
-229 ANKAKNYLNTNNFFI
+229 ANKAKKYLNSNNFFI
-244 KKIDEKTISRK
+244 KKIDEKTIFRK
-255 PKAPF
+255 PRAPF
-260 NTSSLQQT
+260 NTSTLQQT

-313 DSIDIIRENI
+313 DSISSIRENI
-323 SKDYGSK
+323 EKDYGVK
-330 YIPEKAIEYKSRKK
+330 YFPKEAIEYKSKKK

-363 DIKEFLNED
+363 DIKESLSEE

-381 KRTIASQMT
+381 KRTIASQM
-390 SAETNQ
+390 SNAETNQ
-396 NTLKIECKEQNI
+396 NTLQIECDENNI

-423 KVYNVQ
+423 KVYSLQ
-429 EEDEEQIISLL
+429 EEDEDQIVSLL
-440 DNLKEND
+440 ENLKEKD
-447 IYKVDEVEVLES
+447 KYKVDDVEILES
-459 FTSPPSRYT
+459 YTSPPSRYT

-588 FKKIGGDVDI
+588 FKKIGGDIDI

-605 LTKNCD
+605 TENCD

-644 EVNPKNREGDEII
+644 EINPKNREGDEII
-657 TFPRTLGVDADSK
+657 TFPRTLGTDADSK
-670 RDIAVHLGPYG
+670 KEIAVHLGPYG

-698 TLPKSYDQN
+698 TLPKHYDQN

-722 TLGVYPDTEEPVIAN
+722 TLGNYPDSEEPVIAN

-744 VKYTEKKMNND
+744 VKY
-755 IEINQDIFASLGKRF
+755 QDIFASLGKRF
-770 DVLEITLEQA
+770 DVLEIDLDQA
-780 IELINIKKNKP
+780 VELINIKKNKP

-799 TLKRRRQRAN
+799 VLKRRRQKAN

-821 IGIMNYKIPPEFD
+821 IGIMNYKIPAEYD

>member
-47 YSDVELNWETTSAGL
+47 YSDVELNWETTTAGMK
-62 QMLENIEKKAEGYE
+62 MLDSIEKKAEGYE

-116 TKNAVIKSFD
+116 TKNAVINSFK
-126 EARKVDD
+126 ESRKVDD

-184 IEQFEPEKFYKLNI
+184 IEQFEPEKFYKINV
-198 HGEVN
+198 HGEIN
-203 GAKLDTTITT
+203 GAKLDTSITS
-213 LEGQKVDKLFF
+213 LDGQKVDKLFF
-224 KDEDL
+224 KNEAL
-229 ANKAKNYLNTNNFFI
+229 AEKAKNYLNNNKFFI
-244 KKIDEKTISRK
+244 RKIDEKTISRK

-260 NTSSLQQT
+260 NTSTLQQT

-289 GVDINKET
+289 GIDINKET

-313 DSIDIIRENI
+313 DSIDTIRKNI
-323 SKDYGSK
+323 SDEYGDK
-330 YIPEKAIEYKSRKK
+330 YLPDKPIEYKSRKK

-354 PTDISIKPD
+354 PTDISIKPES
-363 DIKEFLNED
+363 IKDYLSEE

-381 KRTIASQMT
+381 KRTLASQMT

-396 NTLKIECKEQNI
+396 NTLQIDCEEKNI

-423 KVYNVQ
+423 KVYNLQ
-429 EEDEEQIISLL
+429 EDDEEQIISLL
-440 DNLKEND
+440 ENIKEND
-447 IYKVDEVEVLES
+447 KYIVSEVETLES
-459 FTSPPSRYT
+459 YTSPPSRYT

-578 VINDELSPVI
+578 VINEELSPVI
-588 FKKIGGDVDI
+588 FKKIGGDIDI

-605 LTKNCD
+605 TENCE

-627 SNYPDCKFTIS
+627 SNYPECKFTIS

-657 TFPRTLGVDADSK
+657 TFPRTLGIDADSK
-670 RDIAVHLGPYG
+670 KEIAVHLGPYG

-686 GKDTDEEKPKRV
+686 GKDTDEDKPKRV

-722 TLGVYPDTEEPVIAN
+722 TLGNFPNSEDPVIAN

-744 VKYTEKKMNND
+744 VKY
-755 IEINQDIFASLGKRF
+755 QDIFASLGRKY
-770 DVLEITLEQA
+770 DVLEIDLDQA
-780 IELINIKKNKP
+780 VELITIKKNKP

-799 TLKRRRQRAN
+799 VLKRRKQRAN
-809 LYKGKSGKYYFK
+809 LYKGKSGKFYFK
-821 IGIMNYKIPPEFD
+821 IGIMNYKIPPEYD

-845 ILKTN
+845 ILKAN

>member
-47 YSDVELNWETTSAGL
+47 YSDVELNWETTTAGMK
-62 QMLENIEKKAEGYE
+62 MLDSIEKKAEGYE

-116 TKNAVIKSFD
+116 TKNAVINSFK
-126 EARKVDD
+126 ESRKVDD

-184 IEQFEPEKFYKLNI
+184 IEQFEPEKFYKINV
-198 HGEVN
+198 HGEIN
-203 GAKLDTTITT
+203 GAKLDTSITS
-213 LEGQKVDKLFF
+213 LDGQKVDKLFF
-224 KDEDL
+224 KNEAL
-229 ANKAKNYLNTNNFFI
+229 AEKAKNYLNNNKFFI
-244 KKIDEKTISRK
+244 RKIDEKTISRK

-260 NTSSLQQT
+260 NTSTLQQT

-289 GVDINKET
+289 GIDINKET

-313 DSIDIIRENI
+313 DSIDTIRKNI
-323 SKDYGSK
+323 SEQYGDK
-330 YIPEKAIEYKSRKK
+330 YLPDKPIEYKSRKK

-354 PTDISIKPD
+354 PTDISIEPES
-363 DIKEFLNED
+363 IKNYLSEE

-381 KRTIASQMT
+381 KRTLASQMT

-396 NTLKIECKEQNI
+396 NTLQIDCEEKNI

-423 KVYNVQ
+423 KVYNLQ
-429 EEDEEQIISLL
+429 EDDEEQIISLL
-440 DNLKEND
+440 ENIKEND
-447 IYKVDEVEVLES
+447 KYIVSEVETLES
-459 FTSPPSRYT
+459 YTSPPSRYT

-578 VINDELSPVI
+578 VINEELSPVI
-588 FKKIGGDVDI
+588 FKKIGGDIDI

-605 LTKNCD
+605 TENCE

-627 SNYPDCKFTIS
+627 SNYPECKFTIS

-657 TFPRTLGVDADSK
+657 TFPRNLGIDADSK
-670 RDIAVHLGPYG
+670 KEIAVHLGPYG

-686 GKDTDEEKPKRV
+686 GKETDEDKPKRV

-722 TLGVYPDTEEPVIAN
+722 TLGNFPNSEDPVIAN

-744 VKYTEKKMNND
+744 VKY
-755 IEINQDIFASLGKRF
+755 QDIFASLGRKY
-770 DVLEITLEQA
+770 DVLEIDLDQA
-780 IELINIKKNKP
+780 VELITIKKNKP

-799 TLKRRRQRAN
+799 VLKRRKQRAN
-809 LYKGKSGKYYFK
+809 LYKGKSGKFYFK
-821 IGIMNYKIPPEFD
+821 IGIMNYKIPPEYD

-845 ILKTN
+845 ILKAN

>member
-47 YSDVELNWETTSAGL
+47 YSDVELNWETTTAGMK
-62 QMLENIEKKAEGYE
+62 MLDSIEKKAEGYE

-116 TKNAVIKSFD
+116 TKNAVINSFK
-126 EARKVDD
+126 ESRKVDD

-184 IEQFEPEKFYKLNI
+184 IEQFEPEKFYKINV
-198 HGEVN
+198 HGEIN
-203 GAKLDTTITT
+203 GAKLDTSITS
-213 LEGQKVDKLFF
+213 LDGQKVDKLFF
-224 KDEDL
+224 KNEAL
-229 ANKAKNYLNTNNFFI
+229 AEKAKNYLNNNKFFI
-244 KKIDEKTISRK
+244 RKIDEKTISRK

-260 NTSSLQQT
+260 NTSTLQQT

-289 GVDINKET
+289 GIDINKET

-313 DSIDIIRENI
+313 DSIDTIRKNI
-323 SKDYGSK
+323 SEQYGDK
-330 YIPEKAIEYKSRKK
+330 YLPDKPIEYKSRKK

-354 PTDISIKPD
+354 PTDISIKPES
-363 DIKEFLNED
+363 IKDYLSEE

-381 KRTIASQMT
+381 KRTLASQMT

-396 NTLKIECKEQNI
+396 NTLQIDCEEKNI

-423 KVYNVQ
+423 KVYNLQ
-429 EEDEEQIISLL
+429 EDDEEQIISLL
-440 DNLKEND
+440 ENIKEND
-447 IYKVDEVEVLES
+447 KYIVSEVETLES
-459 FTSPPSRYT
+459 YTSPPSRYT

-578 VINDELSPVI
+578 VINEELSPVI
-588 FKKIGGDVDI
+588 FKKIGGDIDI

-605 LTKNCD
+605 TENCE

-627 SNYPDCKFTIS
+627 SNYPECKFTIS

-657 TFPRTLGVDADSK
+657 TFPRTLGIDADSK
-670 RDIAVHLGPYG
+670 KEIAVHLGPYG

-686 GKDTDEEKPKRV
+686 GKDTDEDKPKRV

-722 TLGVYPDTEEPVIAN
+722 TLGNFPNSEDPVIAN

-744 VKYTEKKMNND
+744 VKY
-755 IEINQDIFASLGKRF
+755 QDIFASLGRKY
-770 DVLEITLEQA
+770 DVLEIDLDQA
-780 IELINIKKNKP
+780 VELITIKKNKP

-799 TLKRRRQRAN
+799 VLKRRKQRAN
-809 LYKGKSGKYYFK
+809 LYKGKSGKFYFK
-821 IGIMNYKIPPEFD
+821 IGIMNYKIPPEYD

-845 ILKTN
+845 ILKAS

>member
-47 YSDVELNWETTSAGL
+47 YSDVELNWETTTAGMK
-62 QMLENIEKKAEGYE
+62 MLDSIEKKAEGYE

-116 TKNAVIKSFD
+116 TKNAVINSFK
-126 EARKVDD
+126 ESRKVDD

-184 IEQFEPEKFYKLNI
+184 IEQFEPEKFYKINV
-198 HGEVN
+198 HGEIN
-203 GAKLDTTITT
+203 GAKLDTSITS
-213 LEGQKVDKLFF
+213 LDGQKVDKLFF
-224 KDEDL
+224 KNEAL
-229 ANKAKNYLNTNNFFI
+229 AEKAKNYLNNNKFFI
-244 KKIDEKTISRK
+244 RKIDEKTISRK

-260 NTSSLQQT
+260 NTSTLQQT

-289 GVDINKET
+289 GIDINKET

-313 DSIDIIRENI
+313 DSIDTIRKNI
-323 SKDYGSK
+323 SEQYGDK
-330 YIPEKAIEYKSRKK
+330 YLPDKPIEYKSRKK

-354 PTDISIKPD
+354 PTDISIKPES
-363 DIKEFLNED
+363 IKDYLSEE

-381 KRTIASQMT
+381 KRTLASQMT

-396 NTLKIECKEQNI
+396 NTLQIDCEEKNI

-423 KVYNVQ
+423 KVYNLQ
-429 EEDEEQIISLL
+429 DDDEEQIISLL
-440 DNLKEND
+440 ENIKEND
-447 IYKVDEVEVLES
+447 KYIVNEVETLES
-459 FTSPPSRYT
+459 YTSPPSRYT

-578 VINDELSPVI
+578 VINEELSPVI
-588 FKKIGGDVDI
+588 FKKIGGDIDI

-605 LTKNCD
+605 TENCE

-627 SNYPDCKFTIS
+627 SNYPECKFTIS

-657 TFPRTLGVDADSK
+657 TFPRTLGIDADSK
-670 RDIAVHLGPYG
+670 KEIAVHLGPYG

-686 GKDTDEEKPKRV
+686 GKDTDEDKPKRV

-722 TLGVYPDTEEPVIAN
+722 TLGNFPNSEDPVIAN

-744 VKYTEKKMNND
+744 VKY
-755 IEINQDIFASLGKRF
+755 QDIFASLGRKY
-770 DVLEITLEQA
+770 DVLEIDLEQA
-780 IELINIKKNKP
+780 VELITIKKNKP

-799 TLKRRRQRAN
+799 VLKRRKQRAN
-809 LYKGKSGKYYFK
+809 LYKGKSGKFYFK
-821 IGIMNYKIPPEFD
+821 IGIMNYKIPPEYD

-845 ILKTN
+845 ILKAN

>member
-47 YSDVELNWETTSAGL
+47 YSDVELNWETTTAGMK
-62 QMLENIEKKAEGYE
+62 MLDSIEKKAEGYE

-91 TWHLVK
+91 TWHLLK

-116 TKNAVIKSFD
+116 TKNAVINSFK
-126 EARKVDD
+126 ESRKIDD

-184 IEQFEPEKFYKLNI
+184 IEQFEPEKFYKINV
-198 HGEVN
+198 HGEIN
-203 GAKLDTTITT
+203 GAKLDTSITS
-213 LEGQKVDKLFF
+213 LDGKKVDKLFF
-224 KDEDL
+224 KNVAL
-229 ANKAKNYLNTNNFFI
+229 AEKAKNYLNTNSFFI
-244 KKIDEKTISRK
+244 RKIDEKIISRK

-260 NTSSLQQT
+260 NTSTLQQT

-289 GVDINKET
+289 GIDINKET

-313 DSIDIIRENI
+313 DSIDTIRKNI
-323 SKDYGSK
+323 SDEYGDK
-330 YIPEKAIEYKSRKK
+330 YLPDKPVEYKSRKK

-354 PTDISIKPD
+354 PTDVSIKPES
-363 DIKEFLNED
+363 IKDYLSEE

-381 KRTIASQMT
+381 KRTLASQMT
-390 SAETNQ
+390 SAQTNQ
-396 NTLKIECKEQNI
+396 NTLQIDCEENNI

-423 KVYNVQ
+423 KVYNLQ
-429 EEDEEQIISLL
+429 EDDEEQIISLL
-440 DNLKEND
+440 ENIKEND
-447 IYKVDEVEVLES
+447 KYIVSEVETLES
-459 FTSPPSRYT
+459 YTSPPSRYT

-578 VINDELSPVI
+578 VINEELSPVI
-588 FKKIGGDVDI
+588 FKKIGGDIDI

-605 LTKNCD
+605 TENCE

-627 SNYPDCKFTIS
+627 SNYPECKFTIS
-638 IGAFVK
+638 IGAFIK

-657 TFPRTLGVDADSK
+657 TFPRSLGIDADSK
-670 RDIAVHLGPYG
+670 KEIAVHLGPYG

-686 GKDTDEEKPKRV
+686 GKETDEDKPKRV

-722 TLGVYPDTEEPVIAN
+722 TLGNFPNSEDPVIAN

-744 VKYTEKKMNND
+744 VKY
-755 IEINQDIFASLGKRF
+755 QDIFASLGRKY
-770 DVLEITLEQA
+770 DVLEISLDQA
-780 IELINIKKNKP
+780 VELITIKKNKP

-799 TLKRRRQRAN
+799 VLKRRKQRAN
-809 LYKGKSGKYYFK
+809 LYKGKSGKFYFK
-821 IGIMNYKIPPEFD
+821 IGIMNYKIPPEYD

-845 ILKTN
+845 ILKAN

>member
-21 NDFEVI
+21 SDFEVI

-32 FRDLAKKDGVKVTED
+32 FRDLAKKDGVRVTED
-47 YSDVELNWETTSAGL
+47 YSDVELNWETTTAGL
-62 QMLENIEKKAEGYE
+62 KMLENIEKKANGYE

-97 SLEKKID
+97 SLEKNID
-104 KNKFERITFNEI
+104 RNKFKRITFNEI

-126 EARKVDD
+126 QARQVDN

-184 IEQFEPEKFYKLNI
+184 IEQFEPEKFYKLNVYGQI
-198 HGEVN
+198 N
-203 GAKLDTTITT
+203 GAKLETSITT
-213 LEGQKVDKLFF
+213 LDGQKVDKLFF
-224 KDEDL
+224 KSEEL
-229 ANKAKNYLNTNNFFI
+229 ANKAKKYLTSNNFFI
-244 KKIDEKTISRK
+244 KKIDEKTIFRK
-255 PKAPF
+255 PRAPF
-260 NTSSLQQT
+260 NTSTLQQT

-313 DSIDIIRENI
+313 DSISSIRENI
-323 SKDYGSK
+323 EKDYGVK
-330 YIPEKAIEYKSRKK
+330 YLPKDAIEYKSKKK

-363 DIKEFLNED
+363 DIKDSLSEE

-381 KRTIASQMT
+381 KRTIASQM
-390 SAETNQ
+390 SNAETNQ
-396 NTLKIECKEQNI
+396 NTLQIECDENNI

-423 KVYNVQ
+423 KVYSLQ
-429 EEDEEQIISLL
+429 EEDEDQIVSLL
-440 DNLKEND
+440 ENLKEKD
-447 IYKVDEVEVLES
+447 KYKVDDVEILES
-459 FTSPPSRYT
+459 YTSPPSRYT

-588 FKKIGGDVDI
+588 FKKIGGDIDI

-605 LTKNCD
+605 TENCD

-644 EVNPKNREGDEII
+644 EINPKNREGDEII
-657 TFPRTLGVDADSK
+657 TFPRTLGTDADSK
-670 RDIAVHLGPYG
+670 KEIAVHLGPYG

-698 TLPKSYDQN
+698 TLPKHYDQN

-722 TLGVYPDTEEPVIAN
+722 TLGNYPDSEEPVIAN

-744 VKYTEKKMNND
+744 VKY
-755 IEINQDIFASLGKRF
+755 QDIFASLGKRF
-770 DVLEITLEQA
+770 DVLEIDLDQA
-780 IELINIKKNKP
+780 VELINIKKNKP

-799 TLKRRRQRAN
+799 VLKRRRQKAN

-821 IGIMNYKIPPEFD
+821 IGIMNYKIPAEYD

>member
-47 YSDVELNWETTSAGL
+47 YSDVELNWETTTAGMK
-62 QMLENIEKKAEGYE
+62 MLDSIEKKAEGYE

-116 TKNAVIKSFD
+116 TKNAVINSFK
-126 EARKVDD
+126 ESRKVDD

-184 IEQFEPEKFYKLNI
+184 IEQFEPEKFYKINV
-198 HGEVN
+198 HGEIN
-203 GAKLDTTITT
+203 GAKLDTSITS
-213 LEGQKVDKLFF
+213 LDGQKVDKLFF
-224 KDEDL
+224 KNEAL
-229 ANKAKNYLNTNNFFI
+229 AEKAKNYLNNNKFFI
-244 KKIDEKTISRK
+244 RKIDEKTISRK

-260 NTSSLQQT
+260 NTSTLQQT

-289 GVDINKET
+289 GIDINKET
-297 IALITY
+297 TALITY

-313 DSIDIIRENI
+313 DSIDTIRNNI
-323 SKDYGSK
+323 SEQYGDK
-330 YIPEKAIEYKSRKK
+330 YLPDKPIEYKSRKK

-354 PTDISIKPD
+354 PTDISIKPES
-363 DIKEFLNED
+363 IKDYLSEE

-381 KRTIASQMT
+381 KRTLASQMT

-396 NTLKIECKEQNI
+396 NTLQIDCEEKNI

-423 KVYNVQ
+423 KVYNLQ
-429 EEDEEQIISLL
+429 EDDEEQIISLL
-440 DNLKEND
+440 ENIKEND
-447 IYKVDEVEVLES
+447 KYIVSEVETIES
-459 FTSPPSRYT
+459 YTSPPSRYT

-578 VINDELSPVI
+578 VINEELSPVI
-588 FKKIGGDVDI
+588 FKKIGGDIDI

-605 LTKNCD
+605 TENCE

-627 SNYPDCKFTIS
+627 SNYPECKFTIS

-657 TFPRTLGVDADSK
+657 TFPRTLGIDADSK
-670 RDIAVHLGPYG
+670 KEISVHLGPYG

-686 GKDTDEEKPKRV
+686 GKDTDEDKPKRV

-722 TLGVYPDTEEPVIAN
+722 TLGNFPNSEDPVIAN

-744 VKYTEKKMNND
+744 VKY
-755 IEINQDIFASLGKRF
+755 QDIFASLGRKY
-770 DVLEITLEQA
+770 DVLEIDLDQA
-780 IELINIKKNKP
+780 VELITIKKNKP

-799 TLKRRRQRAN
+799 VLKRRKQRAN
-809 LYKGKSGKYYFK
+809 LYKGKSGKFYFK
-821 IGIMNYKIPPEFD
+821 IGIMNYKIPPEYD

-845 ILKTN
+845 ILKAN

>member
-47 YSDVELNWETTSAGL
+47 YSDVELNWETTTAGMK
-62 QMLENIEKKAEGYE
+62 MLDSIEKKAEGYE

-116 TKNAVIKSFD
+116 TKNAVINSFK
-126 EARKVDD
+126 ESRKVDD

-184 IEQFEPEKFYKLNI
+184 IEQFEPEKFYKINV
-198 HGEVN
+198 HGEIN
-203 GAKLDTTITT
+203 GAKLDTSITS
-213 LEGQKVDKLFF
+213 LDGQKVDKLFF
-224 KDEDL
+224 KNEAL
-229 ANKAKNYLNTNNFFI
+229 AEKAKNYLNNNKFFI
-244 KKIDEKTISRK
+244 RKIDEKTISRK

-260 NTSSLQQT
+260 NTSTLQQT

-289 GVDINKET
+289 GIDINKET
-297 IALITY
+297 TALITY

-313 DSIDIIRENI
+313 DSIDTIRKNI
-323 SKDYGSK
+323 SEQYGDK
-330 YIPEKAIEYKSRKK
+330 YLPDKPIEYKSRKK

-354 PTDISIKPD
+354 PTDISIKPES
-363 DIKEFLNED
+363 IKDYLSEE

-381 KRTIASQMT
+381 KRTLASQMT

-396 NTLKIECKEQNI
+396 NTLQIDCEEKNI

-423 KVYNVQ
+423 KVYNLQ
-429 EEDEEQIISLL
+429 EDDEEQIISLL
-440 DNLKEND
+440 ENIKEND
-447 IYKVDEVEVLES
+447 KYIVSEVETLES
-459 FTSPPSRYT
+459 YTSPPSRYT

-578 VINDELSPVI
+578 VINEELSPVI
-588 FKKIGGDVDI
+588 FKKIGGDIDI

-605 LTKNCD
+605 TENCE

-627 SNYPDCKFTIS
+627 SNYPECKFTIS

-657 TFPRTLGVDADSK
+657 TFPRTLGIDADSK
-670 RDIAVHLGPYG
+670 KEIAVHLGPYG

-686 GKDTDEEKPKRV
+686 GKDTDEDKPKRV

-722 TLGVYPDTEEPVIAN
+722 TLGNFPNSEDPVIAN

-744 VKYTEKKMNND
+744 VKY
-755 IEINQDIFASLGKRF
+755 QDIFASLGRKY
-770 DVLEITLEQA
+770 DVLEINLDQA
-780 IELINIKKNKP
+780 VELITIKKNKP

-799 TLKRRRQRAN
+799 VLKRRKQRAN
-809 LYKGKSGKYYFK
+809 LYKGKSGKFYFK
-821 IGIMNYKIPPEFD
+821 IGIMNYKIPPEYD

-845 ILKTN
+845 ILKAN

>member
-47 YSDVELNWETTSAGL
+47 YSDVELNWETTTAGMK
-62 QMLENIEKKAEGYE
+62 MLDSIEKKAEGYE

-116 TKNAVIKSFD
+116 TKNAVINSFK
-126 EARKVDD
+126 ESRKVDV

-184 IEQFEPEKFYKLNI
+184 IEQFEPEKFYKINV
-198 HGEVN
+198 HGEIN
-203 GAKLDTTITT
+203 GAKLDTSITS
-213 LEGQKVDKLFF
+213 LDGQKVDKLFF
-224 KDEDL
+224 KNEAL
-229 ANKAKNYLNTNNFFI
+229 AEKAKNYLNNNKFFI
-244 KKIDEKTISRK
+244 RKIDEKTISRK

-260 NTSSLQQT
+260 NTSTLQQT

-289 GVDINKET
+289 GIDINKET

-313 DSIDIIRENI
+313 DSIDTIRKNI
-323 SKDYGSK
+323 SEQYGDK
-330 YIPEKAIEYKSRKK
+330 YLPDKPIEYKSRKK

-354 PTDISIKPD
+354 PTDISIKPES
-363 DIKEFLNED
+363 IKDYLSEE

-381 KRTIASQMT
+381 KRTLASQMT

-396 NTLKIECKEQNI
+396 NTLQIDCEEKNI

-423 KVYNVQ
+423 KVYNLQ
-429 EEDEEQIISLL
+429 EDDEEQIISLL
-440 DNLKEND
+440 ENIKEND
-447 IYKVDEVEVLES
+447 KYIVSEVETLES
-459 FTSPPSRYT
+459 YTSPPSRYT

-558 KDFEFFINEVMG
+558 KDFEFFINEVMS

-578 VINDELSPVI
+578 VINEELSPVI
-588 FKKIGGDVDI
+588 FKKIGGDIDI

-605 LTKNCD
+605 TENCE

-627 SNYPDCKFTIS
+627 SNYPECKFTIS

-657 TFPRTLGVDADSK
+657 TFPRTLGIDADSK
-670 RDIAVHLGPYG
+670 KEIAVHLGPYG

-686 GKDTDEEKPKRV
+686 GKDTDEDKPKRV

-722 TLGVYPDTEEPVIAN
+722 TLGNFPNSEDPVIAN

-744 VKYTEKKMNND
+744 VKY
-755 IEINQDIFASLGKRF
+755 QDIFASLGRKY
-770 DVLEITLEQA
+770 DVLEINLDQA
-780 IELINIKKNKP
+780 VELITIKKNKP

-799 TLKRRRQRAN
+799 VLKRRKQRAN
-809 LYKGKSGKYYFK
+809 LYKGKSGKFYFK
-821 IGIMNYKIPPEFD
+821 IGIMNYKIPPEYD

-845 ILKTN
+845 ILKAN

>member
-47 YSDVELNWETTSAGL
+47 YSDVELNWETTTAGMK
-62 QMLENIEKKAEGYE
+62 MLDSIEKKAEGYE

-116 TKNAVIKSFD
+116 TKNAVINSFK
-126 EARKVDD
+126 ESRKVDD

-184 IEQFEPEKFYKLNI
+184 IEQFEPEKFYKINV
-198 HGEVN
+198 HGEIN
-203 GAKLDTTITT
+203 GAKLDTSITS
-213 LEGQKVDKLFF
+213 LDGQKVDKLFF
-224 KDEDL
+224 KNEAL
-229 ANKAKNYLNTNNFFI
+229 AEKAKNYLNNNKFFI
-244 KKIDEKTISRK
+244 RKIDEKTISRK

-260 NTSSLQQT
+260 NTSTLQQT

-289 GVDINKET
+289 GIDINKET

-313 DSIDIIRENI
+313 DSIDTIRKNI
-323 SKDYGSK
+323 SEQYGDK
-330 YIPEKAIEYKSRKK
+330 YLPDKPIEYKSRKK

-354 PTDISIKPD
+354 PTDISIKPES
-363 DIKEFLNED
+363 IKDYLSEE

-381 KRTIASQMT
+381 KRTLASQMT
-390 SAETNQ
+390 SAETNK
-396 NTLKIECKEQNI
+396 NTLQIDCEEKNI

-423 KVYNVQ
+423 KVYNLQ
-429 EEDEEQIISLL
+429 EDDEEQIISLL
-440 DNLKEND
+440 ENIKEND
-447 IYKVDEVEVLES
+447 KYIVSEVETLES
-459 FTSPPSRYT
+459 YTSPPSRYT

-578 VINDELSPVI
+578 VINEELSPVI
-588 FKKIGGDVDI
+588 FKKIGGDIDI

-605 LTKNCD
+605 TENCE

-627 SNYPDCKFTIS
+627 SNYPECKFTIS

-657 TFPRTLGVDADSK
+657 TFPRTLGIDADSK
-670 RDIAVHLGPYG
+670 KEIAVHLGPYG

-686 GKDTDEEKPKRV
+686 GKDTDEDKPKRV

-722 TLGVYPDTEEPVIAN
+722 TLGNFPNSEEPVIAN

-744 VKYTEKKMNND
+744 VKY
-755 IEINQDIFASLGKRF
+755 QDIFASLGRKY
-770 DVLEITLEQA
+770 DVLEIDLDQA
-780 IELINIKKNKP
+780 VELITIKKNKP

-799 TLKRRRQRAN
+799 VLKRRKQRAN

-821 IGIMNYKIPPEFD
+821 IGIMNYKIPPDYD

-845 ILKTN
+845 ILKAN

>member
-47 YSDVELNWETTSAGL
+47 YSDVELNWETTTAGMK
-62 QMLENIEKKAEGYE
+62 MLDSIEKKAEGYE

-116 TKNAVIKSFD
+116 TKNAVINSFK
-126 EARKVDD
+126 ESRKVDD

-184 IEQFEPEKFYKLNI
+184 IEQFEPEKFCKINV
-198 HGEVN
+198 HGEIN
-203 GAKLDTTITT
+203 GAKLDTSITS
-213 LEGQKVDKLFF
+213 LDGQKVDKLFF
-224 KDEDL
+224 KNEAL
-229 ANKAKNYLNTNNFFI
+229 AEKAKNYLNNNKFFI
-244 KKIDEKTISRK
+244 RKIDEKTISRK

-260 NTSSLQQT
+260 NTSTLQQT

-289 GVDINKET
+289 GIDINKET

-313 DSIDIIRENI
+313 DSIDTIRKNI
-323 SKDYGSK
+323 SEQYGDK
-330 YIPEKAIEYKSRKK
+330 YLPDKPIEYKSRKK

-354 PTDISIKPD
+354 PTDISIKPES
-363 DIKEFLNED
+363 IKDYLSEE

-381 KRTIASQMT
+381 KRTLASQMT

-396 NTLKIECKEQNI
+396 NTLQIDCEEKNI

-423 KVYNVQ
+423 KVYNLQ
-429 EEDEEQIISLL
+429 EDDEEQIISLL
-440 DNLKEND
+440 QNIKEND
-447 IYKVDEVEVLES
+447 KYIVSEVETLES
-459 FTSPPSRYT
+459 YTSPPSRYT

-578 VINDELSPVI
+578 VINEELSPVI
-588 FKKIGGDVDI
+588 FRKIGGDIDI

-605 LTKNCD
+605 TENCE

-627 SNYPDCKFTIS
+627 SNYPECKFTIS

-644 EVNPKNREGDEII
+644 EVNPKNREGDDII
-657 TFPRTLGVDADSK
+657 TFPRTLGIDADSK
-670 RDIAVHLGPYG
+670 KEIAVHLGPYG

-686 GKDTDEEKPKRV
+686 GKETDEDKPKRV

-722 TLGVYPDTEEPVIAN
+722 TLGNFPNSEDPVIAN

-744 VKYTEKKMNND
+744 VKY
-755 IEINQDIFASLGKRF
+755 QDIFASLGRKY
-770 DVLEITLEQA
+770 DVLEINLDQA
-780 IELINIKKNKP
+780 VELITIKKNKP

-799 TLKRRRQRAN
+799 VLKRRKQRAN
-809 LYKGKSGKYYFK
+809 LYKGKSGKFYFK
-821 IGIMNYKIPPEFD
+821 IGIMNYKIPPEYD
-834 GENLTIEDVEK
+834 GENITIEDVEK
-845 ILKTN
+845 ILKAN

>member
-47 YSDVELNWETTSAGL
+47 YSDVELNWETTTAGMK
-62 QMLENIEKKAEGYE
+62 MLDSIEKKAEGYE

-116 TKNAVIKSFD
+116 TKNAVINSFK
-126 EARKVDD
+126 ESRKVDD

-184 IEQFEPEKFYKLNI
+184 IEQFEPEKFYKINV
-198 HGEVN
+198 HGEIN
-203 GAKLDTTITT
+203 GAKLDTSITS
-213 LEGQKVDKLFF
+213 LDGQKVDKLFF
-224 KDEDL
+224 KNEAL
-229 ANKAKNYLNTNNFFI
+229 TEKAKNYLNNNKFFI
-244 KKIDEKTISRK
+244 RKIDEKTISRK

-260 NTSSLQQT
+260 NTSTLQQT

-289 GVDINKET
+289 GIDINKET

-313 DSIDIIRENI
+313 DSIDTIRKNI
-323 SKDYGSK
+323 SEQYGDK
-330 YIPEKAIEYKSRKK
+330 YLPDKPIEYKSRKK

-354 PTDISIKPD
+354 PTDISIKPES
-363 DIKEFLNED
+363 IKDYLSEE

-381 KRTIASQMT
+381 KRTLASQMT

-396 NTLKIECKEQNI
+396 NTLQIDCEEKNI

-423 KVYNVQ
+423 KVYNLQ
-429 EEDEEQIISLL
+429 EDDEEQIISLL
-440 DNLKEND
+440 ENIKEND
-447 IYKVDEVEVLES
+447 KYIVSEVETLES
-459 FTSPPSRYT
+459 YTSPPSRYT

-578 VINDELSPVI
+578 VINEELSPVI
-588 FKKIGGDVDI
+588 FKKIGGDIDI

-605 LTKNCD
+605 TENCE

-627 SNYPDCKFTIS
+627 SNYPECKFTIS

-657 TFPRTLGVDADSK
+657 TFPRTLGIDADSK
-670 RDIAVHLGPYG
+670 KEIAVHLGPYG

-686 GKDTDEEKPKRV
+686 GKDTDEDKPKRV

-722 TLGVYPDTEEPVIAN
+722 TLGNFPNSEDPVIAN

-744 VKYTEKKMNND
+744 VKC
-755 IEINQDIFASLGKRF
+755 QDIFASLGRKY
-770 DVLEITLEQA
+770 DVLEINLDQA
-780 IELINIKKNKP
+780 VELITIKKNKP

-799 TLKRRRQRAN
+799 VLKRRKQRAN
-809 LYKGKSGKYYFK
+809 LYKGKSGKFYFK
-821 IGIMNYKIPPEFD
+821 IGIMNYKIPPEYD

-845 ILKTN
+845 ILKAN

>member
-47 YSDVELNWETTSAGL
+47 YSDVELNWETTTAGMK
-62 QMLENIEKKAEGYE
+62 MLDSIEKKAEGYE

-116 TKNAVIKSFD
+116 TKNAVINSFK
-126 EARKVDD
+126 ESRKVDD

-184 IEQFEPEKFYKLNI
+184 IEQFEPEKFYKINV
-198 HGEVN
+198 HGEIN
-203 GAKLDTTITT
+203 GAKLDTSITS
-213 LEGQKVDKLFF
+213 LDGQKVDKLFF
-224 KDEDL
+224 KNEAL
-229 ANKAKNYLNTNNFFI
+229 AEKAKNYLNNNKFFI
-244 KKIDEKTISRK
+244 RKIDEKTISRK

-260 NTSSLQQT
+260 NTSTLQQT

-289 GVDINKET
+289 GIDINKET

-313 DSIDIIRENI
+313 DSIDKIRKNI
-323 SKDYGSK
+323 SDEYGDK
-330 YIPEKAIEYKSRKK
+330 YLPDKPIEYKSRKK

-354 PTDISIKPD
+354 PTDISIKPES
-363 DIKEFLNED
+363 IKDYLSEE

-381 KRTIASQMT
+381 KRTLASQMT

-396 NTLKIECKEQNI
+396 NTLQIDCEEKNI

-423 KVYNVQ
+423 KVYNLQ
-429 EEDEEQIISLL
+429 DDDEEQIISLL
-440 DNLKEND
+440 ENIKEND
-447 IYKVDEVEVLES
+447 KYIVNEVETLES
-459 FTSPPSRYT
+459 YTSPPSRYT

-558 KDFEFFINEVMG
+558 RDFEFFINEVMG

-578 VINDELSPVI
+578 VINEELSPVI
-588 FKKIGGDVDI
+588 FKKIGGDIDI

-605 LTKNCD
+605 TENCE

-627 SNYPDCKFTIS
+627 SNYPECKFTIS

-657 TFPRTLGVDADSK
+657 TFPRTLGIDADSK
-670 RDIAVHLGPYG
+670 KEIAVHLGPYG

-686 GKDTDEEKPKRV
+686 GKDTDEDKPKRV

-722 TLGVYPDTEEPVIAN
+722 TLGNFPNSEDPVIAN

-744 VKYTEKKMNND
+744 VKY
-755 IEINQDIFASLGKRF
+755 QDIFASLGRKY
-770 DVLEITLEQA
+770 DVLEIDLDQA
-780 IELINIKKNKP
+780 VELITIKKNKP

-799 TLKRRRQRAN
+799 VLKRRKQRAN
-809 LYKGKSGKYYFK
+809 LYKGKSGKFYFK
-821 IGIMNYKIPPEFD
+821 IGIMNYKIPPEYD

-845 ILKTN
+845 ILKAN

>member
-47 YSDVELNWETTSAGL
+47 YSDVELNWETTTAGMK
-62 QMLENIEKKAEGYE
+62 MLDSIEKKAEGYE

-116 TKNAVIKSFD
+116 TKNAVINSFK
-126 EARKVDD
+126 ESRKVDD

-184 IEQFEPEKFYKLNI
+184 IEQFEPEKFYKINV
-198 HGEVN
+198 HGEIN
-203 GAKLDTTITT
+203 GAKLDTSITS
-213 LEGQKVDKLFF
+213 LDGQKVDKLFF
-224 KDEDL
+224 KNEAL
-229 ANKAKNYLNTNNFFI
+229 AEKAKNYLNNNKFFI
-244 KKIDEKTISRK
+244 RKIDEKTISRK

-260 NTSSLQQT
+260 NTSTLQQT

-289 GVDINKET
+289 GIDINKET

-313 DSIDIIRENI
+313 DSIDTIRKNI
-323 SKDYGSK
+323 SEQYGDK
-330 YIPEKAIEYKSRKK
+330 YLPDKPIEYKSRKK

-354 PTDISIKPD
+354 PTDISIKPES
-363 DIKEFLNED
+363 IKDYLSEE

-381 KRTIASQMT
+381 KRTLASQMT

-396 NTLKIECKEQNI
+396 NTLQIDCEEKNI

-423 KVYNVQ
+423 KVYNLQ
-429 EEDEEQIISLL
+429 EDDEEQIISLL
-440 DNLKEND
+440 ENIKEND
-447 IYKVDEVEVLES
+447 KYIVSEVETLES
-459 FTSPPSRYT
+459 YTSPPSRYT

-578 VINDELSPVI
+578 VINEELSPVI
-588 FKKIGGDVDI
+588 FKKIGGDIDI

-605 LTKNCD
+605 TENCE

-627 SNYPDCKFTIS
+627 SNYPECKFTIS

-657 TFPRTLGVDADSK
+657 TFPRTLGIDADSK
-670 RDIAVHLGPYG
+670 KEIAVHLGPYG

-686 GKDTDEEKPKRV
+686 GKDTDEDKPKRV

-722 TLGVYPDTEEPVIAN
+722 TLGNFPNSEDPVIAN

-744 VKYTEKKMNND
+744 VKY
-755 IEINQDIFASLGKRF
+755 QDIFASLGRKY
-770 DVLEITLEQA
+770 DVLEISLDQA
-780 IELINIKKNKP
+780 VELITIKKNKP

-799 TLKRRRQRAN
+799 VLKRRKQRAN
-809 LYKGKSGKYYFK
+809 LYKGKSGKFYFK
-821 IGIMNYKIPPEFD
+821 IGIMNYKIPPEYD

-845 ILKTN
+845 ILKAN

>member
-47 YSDVELNWETTSAGL
+47 YSDVELNWETTTAGMK
-62 QMLENIEKKAEGYE
+62 MLDSIEKKAEGYE

-116 TKNAVIKSFD
+116 TKNAVINSFK
-126 EARKVDD
+126 ESRKVDD

-184 IEQFEPEKFYKLNI
+184 IEQFEPEKFYKINV
-198 HGEVN
+198 HGEIN
-203 GAKLDTTITT
+203 GAKLDTSITS
-213 LEGQKVDKLFF
+213 LDGQKVDKLFF
-224 KDEDL
+224 KNEAL
-229 ANKAKNYLNTNNFFI
+229 AEKAKNYLNNNKFFI
-244 KKIDEKTISRK
+244 RKIDEKTISRK

-260 NTSSLQQT
+260 NTSTLQQT

-289 GVDINKET
+289 GIDINKET

-313 DSIDIIRENI
+313 DSIDTIRKNI
-323 SKDYGSK
+323 SDEYGDK
-330 YIPEKAIEYKSRKK
+330 YLPDKPIEYKSRKK

-354 PTDISIKPD
+354 PTDISIKPES
-363 DIKEFLNED
+363 IKDYLSEE

-381 KRTIASQMT
+381 KRTLASQMT

-396 NTLKIECKEQNI
+396 NTLQIDCEEKNI

-423 KVYNVQ
+423 KVYNLQ
-429 EEDEEQIISLL
+429 DDDEEQIISLL
-440 DNLKEND
+440 ENIKEND
-447 IYKVDEVEVLES
+447 KYIVGEVETLES
-459 FTSPPSRYT
+459 YTSPPSRYT

-578 VINDELSPVI
+578 VINEELSPVI
-588 FKKIGGDVDI
+588 FKKIGGDIDI

-605 LTKNCD
+605 TENCE

-627 SNYPDCKFTIS
+627 SNYPECKFTIS

-657 TFPRTLGVDADSK
+657 TFPRTLGIDADSK
-670 RDIAVHLGPYG
+670 KEIAVHLGPYG

-686 GKDTDEEKPKRV
+686 GKETDEDKPKRV

-722 TLGVYPDTEEPVIAN
+722 TLGNFPNSEDPVIAN

-744 VKYTEKKMNND
+744 VKY
-755 IEINQDIFASLGKRF
+755 QDIFASLGRKY
-770 DVLEITLEQA
+770 DVLEINLDQA
-780 IELINIKKNKP
+780 VELITIKKNKP

-799 TLKRRRQRAN
+799 VLKRRKQRAN
-809 LYKGKSGKYYFK
+809 LYKGKSGKFYFK
-821 IGIMNYKIPPEFD
+821 IGIMNYKIPPEYD

-845 ILKTN
+845 ILKAN

>member
-47 YSDVELNWETTSAGL
+47 YSDVELNWETTTAGMK
-62 QMLENIEKKAEGYE
+62 MLDSIEKKAEGYE

-116 TKNAVIKSFD
+116 TKNAVINSFK
-126 EARKVDD
+126 ESRKVDD

-184 IEQFEPEKFYKLNI
+184 IEQFEPEKFYKINV
-198 HGEVN
+198 HGEIN
-203 GAKLDTTITT
+203 GAKLDTSITS
-213 LEGQKVDKLFF
+213 LDGQKVDKLFF
-224 KDEDL
+224 KNEAL
-229 ANKAKNYLNTNNFFI
+229 AEKAKNYLNNNKFFI
-244 KKIDEKTISRK
+244 RKIDEKTISRK

-260 NTSSLQQT
+260 NTSTLQQT

-289 GVDINKET
+289 GIDINKET

-313 DSIDIIRENI
+313 DSIDTIRKNI
-323 SKDYGSK
+323 SEQYGDK
-330 YIPEKAIEYKSRKK
+330 YLPDKPIEYKSRKK

-354 PTDISIKPD
+354 PTDISIKPES
-363 DIKEFLNED
+363 IKDYLSEE

-381 KRTIASQMT
+381 KRTLASQMT

-396 NTLKIECKEQNI
+396 NTLQIDCEEKNI

-423 KVYNVQ
+423 KVYNLQ
-429 EEDEEQIISLL
+429 EDDEEQIISLL
-440 DNLKEND
+440 ENIKEND
-447 IYKVDEVEVLES
+447 KYIVSEVETLES
-459 FTSPPSRYT
+459 YTSPPSRYT

-578 VINDELSPVI
+578 VINEELSPVI
-588 FKKIGGDVDI
+588 FKKIGGDIDI

-605 LTKNCD
+605 TENCE

-627 SNYPDCKFTIS
+627 SNYPECKFTIS

-657 TFPRTLGVDADSK
+657 TFPRTLGIDADSK
-670 RDIAVHLGPYG
+670 KEIAVHLGPYG

-686 GKDTDEEKPKRV
+686 GKDTDEDKPKRV
-698 TLPKSYDQN
+698 TLPKIYDQN

-722 TLGVYPDTEEPVIAN
+722 TLGNFPNSEDPVIAN

-744 VKYTEKKMNND
+744 VKY
-755 IEINQDIFASLGKRF
+755 QDIFASLGRKY
-770 DVLEITLEQA
+770 DVLEISLDQA
-780 IELINIKKNKP
+780 VELITIKKNKP

-799 TLKRRRQRAN
+799 VLKRRKQRAN

-821 IGIMNYKIPPEFD
+821 IGIMNYKIPPEYD

-845 ILKTN
+845 ILKAN

>member
-47 YSDVELNWETTSAGL
+47 YSDVELNWETTTAGMK
-62 QMLENIEKKAEGYE
+62 MLDSIEKKAEGYE

-116 TKNAVIKSFD
+116 TKNAVINSFK
-126 EARKVDD
+126 ESRKVDD

-184 IEQFEPEKFYKLNI
+184 IEQFEPEKFYKINV
-198 HGEVN
+198 HGEIN
-203 GAKLDTTITT
+203 GAKLDTSITS
-213 LEGQKVDKLFF
+213 LDGQKVDKLFF
-224 KDEDL
+224 KNEAL
-229 ANKAKNYLNTNNFFI
+229 AEKAKNYLNNNKFFI
-244 KKIDEKTISRK
+244 RKIDEKTISRK

-260 NTSSLQQT
+260 NTSTLQQT

-289 GVDINKET
+289 GIDINKET

-313 DSIDIIRENI
+313 DSIDTIRKNI
-323 SKDYGSK
+323 SEQYGDK
-330 YIPEKAIEYKSRKK
+330 YLPDKPIEYKSRKK

-354 PTDISIKPD
+354 PTDISIKPES
-363 DIKEFLNED
+363 IKDYLSEE

-381 KRTIASQMT
+381 KRTLASQMT

-396 NTLKIECKEQNI
+396 NTLQIDCEEKNI

-423 KVYNVQ
+423 KVYNLQ
-429 EEDEEQIISLL
+429 EDDEEQIISLL
-440 DNLKEND
+440 ENIKEND
-447 IYKVDEVEVLES
+447 KYIVSEVETLES
-459 FTSPPSRYT
+459 YTSPPSRYT

-588 FKKIGGDVDI
+588 FKKIGGDIDI

-605 LTKNCD
+605 TENCE

-627 SNYPDCKFTIS
+627 SNYPECKFTIS
-638 IGAFVK
+638 IGAFIK
-644 EVNPKNREGDEII
+644 EVNPKNREGDDII
-657 TFPRTLGVDADSK
+657 TFPRTLGIDADSK
-670 RDIAVHLGPYG
+670 KEIAVHLGPYG

-686 GKDTDEEKPKRV
+686 GKDTDEDKPKRV

-722 TLGVYPDTEEPVIAN
+722 TLGNFPNSEDPVIAN

-744 VKYTEKKMNND
+744 VKY
-755 IEINQDIFASLGKRF
+755 QDIFASLGRKY
-770 DVLEITLEQA
+770 DVLEIDLDQA
-780 IELINIKKNKP
+780 VELITIKKNKP

-799 TLKRRRQRAN
+799 VLKRRKQRAN
-809 LYKGKSGKYYFK
+809 LYKGKSGKFYFK
-821 IGIMNYKIPPEFD
+821 IGIMNYKIPPEYD

-845 ILKTN
+845 ILKAN

>member
-47 YSDVELNWETTSAGL
+47 YSDVELNWETTTAGMK
-62 QMLENIEKKAEGYE
+62 MLDSIEKKAEGYE

-116 TKNAVIKSFD
+116 TKNAVINSFK
-126 EARKVDD
+126 ESRKVDD

-184 IEQFEPEKFYKLNI
+184 IEQFEPEKFYKINV
-198 HGEVN
+198 HGEIN
-203 GAKLDTTITT
+203 GAKLDTSITS
-213 LEGQKVDKLFF
+213 LDGQKVDKLFF
-224 KDEDL
+224 KNEAL
-229 ANKAKNYLNTNNFFI
+229 AEKAKNYLNNNKFFI
-244 KKIDEKTISRK
+244 RKIDEKTISRK

-260 NTSSLQQT
+260 NTSTLQQT

-313 DSIDIIRENI
+313 DSIDTIRKNI
-323 SKDYGSK
+323 SEQYGDK
-330 YIPEKAIEYKSRKK
+330 YLPDKPIEYKSRKK

-354 PTDISIKPD
+354 PTDISIKPES
-363 DIKEFLNED
+363 IKNYLSEE

-381 KRTIASQMT
+381 KRTLASQMT

-396 NTLKIECKEQNI
+396 NTLQIDCEEKNI

-423 KVYNVQ
+423 KVYNLQ
-429 EEDEEQIISLL
+429 EDDEEQIISLL
-440 DNLKEND
+440 ENIKEND
-447 IYKVDEVEVLES
+447 KYIVSEVETLES
-459 FTSPPSRYT
+459 YTSPPSRYT

-543 AADKAEWKNIVLNFW
+543 AADKAEWKKIVLNFW

-578 VINDELSPVI
+578 VINEELSPVI
-588 FKKIGGDVDI
+588 FKKIGGDIDI

-605 LTKNCD
+605 TENCE

-627 SNYPDCKFTIS
+627 SNYPECKFTIS

-657 TFPRTLGVDADSK
+657 TFPRILGIDADSK
-670 RDIAVHLGPYG
+670 KEIAVHLGPYG

-686 GKDTDEEKPKRV
+686 GKETDEDKPKRV

-722 TLGVYPDTEEPVIAN
+722 TLGNFPNSEDPVIAN

-744 VKYTEKKMNND
+744 VKY
-755 IEINQDIFASLGKRF
+755 QDIFASLGRKY
-770 DVLEITLEQA
+770 DVLEISLDQA
-780 IELINIKKNKP
+780 VELITIKKNKP

-799 TLKRRRQRAN
+799 VLKRRKQRAN
-809 LYKGKSGKYYFK
+809 LYKGKSGKFYFK
-821 IGIMNYKIPPEFD
+821 IGIMNYKIPPEYD

-845 ILKTN
+845 ILKAN

>member
-47 YSDVELNWETTSAGL
+47 YSDVELNWETTTAGMK
-62 QMLENIEKKAEGYE
+62 MLDSIEKKAEGYE

-116 TKNAVIKSFD
+116 TKNAVINSFK
-126 EARKVDD
+126 ESRKVDD

-184 IEQFEPEKFYKLNI
+184 IEQFEPEKFYKINV
-198 HGEVN
+198 HGEIN
-203 GAKLDTTITT
+203 GAKLDTSITS
-213 LEGQKVDKLFF
+213 LDGQKVDKLFF
-224 KDEDL
+224 KNEAL
-229 ANKAKNYLNTNNFFI
+229 AEKAKNYLNNNKFFI
-244 KKIDEKTISRK
+244 RKIDEKTISRK

-260 NTSSLQQT
+260 NTSTLQQT

-289 GVDINKET
+289 GIDINKET

-313 DSIDIIRENI
+313 DSIDTIRKNI
-323 SKDYGSK
+323 SEQYGDK
-330 YIPEKAIEYKSRKK
+330 YLPDKPIEYKSRKK

-354 PTDISIKPD
+354 PTDISIKPES
-363 DIKEFLNED
+363 IKDYLSEE

-381 KRTIASQMT
+381 KRTLASQMT

-396 NTLKIECKEQNI
+396 NTLQIDCEEKNI

-423 KVYNVQ
+423 KVYNLQ
-429 EEDEEQIISLL
+429 DDDEEQIISLL
-440 DNLKEND
+440 ENIKEND
-447 IYKVDEVEVLES
+447 KYIVNEVETLES
-459 FTSPPSRYT
+459 YTSPPSRYT

-578 VINDELSPVI
+578 VINEELSPVI
-588 FKKIGGDVDI
+588 FKKIGGDIDI

-605 LTKNCD
+605 TENCE

-627 SNYPDCKFTIS
+627 SNYPECKFTIS

-657 TFPRTLGVDADSK
+657 TFPRTLGIDADSK
-670 RDIAVHLGPYG
+670 KEIAVHLGPYG

-686 GKDTDEEKPKRV
+686 GKETDEDKPKRV

-722 TLGVYPDTEEPVIAN
+722 TLGNFPNSEDPVIAN

-744 VKYTEKKMNND
+744 VKY
-755 IEINQDIFASLGKRF
+755 QDIFASLGRKY
-770 DVLEITLEQA
+770 DVLEINLDQA
-780 IELINIKKNKP
+780 VELITIKKNKP

-799 TLKRRRQRAN
+799 VLKRRKQRAN
-809 LYKGKSGKYYFK
+809 LYKGKSGKFYFK
-821 IGIMNYKIPPEFD
+821 IGIMNYKIPPEYD

-845 ILKTN
+845 ILKAN

>member
-47 YSDVELNWETTSAGL
+47 YSDVELNWETTTAGMK
-62 QMLENIEKKAEGYE
+62 MLDNIEKKAEGYE

-116 TKNAVIKSFD
+116 TKNAVINSFK
-126 EARKVDD
+126 ESRKVDD

-184 IEQFEPEKFYKLNI
+184 IEQFEPEKFYKINV
-198 HGEVN
+198 HGEIN
-203 GAKLDTTITT
+203 GAKLDTSITS
-213 LEGQKVDKLFF
+213 LDGQKVDKLFF
-224 KDEDL
+224 KNEAL
-229 ANKAKNYLNTNNFFI
+229 AEKAKNYLNNNKFFI
-244 KKIDEKTISRK
+244 RKIDEKTISRK

-260 NTSSLQQT
+260 NTSTLQQT

-274 FSASQTM
+274 FSANQTM

-289 GVDINKET
+289 GIDINKET

-313 DSIDIIRENI
+313 DSIDTIRKNI
-323 SKDYGSK
+323 SEQYGDK
-330 YIPEKAIEYKSRKK
+330 YLPDKPIEYKSRKK

-354 PTDISIKPD
+354 PTDISIKPES
-363 DIKEFLNED
+363 IKDYLSEE

-381 KRTIASQMT
+381 KRTLASQMT

-396 NTLKIECKEQNI
+396 NTLQIDCEEKNI

-423 KVYNVQ
+423 KVYNLQ
-429 EEDEEQIISLL
+429 EDDEEQIISLL
-440 DNLKEND
+440 ENIKEKD
-447 IYKVDEVEVLES
+447 KYIVSEVETLES
-459 FTSPPSRYT
+459 YTSPPSRYT

-578 VINDELSPVI
+578 VINEELSPVI
-588 FKKIGGDVDI
+588 FKKIGGDIDI

-605 LTKNCD
+605 TENCE

-627 SNYPDCKFTIS
+627 SNYPECKFTIS

-657 TFPRTLGVDADSK
+657 TFPRTLGIDADSK
-670 RDIAVHLGPYG
+670 KEIAVHLGPYG

-686 GKDTDEEKPKRV
+686 GKDTDEDKPKRV

-722 TLGVYPDTEEPVIAN
+722 TLGNFPNSEDPVIAN

-744 VKYTEKKMNND
+744 VKY
-755 IEINQDIFASLGKRF
+755 QDIFASLGRKY
-770 DVLEITLEQA
+770 DVLEINLDQA
-780 IELINIKKNKP
+780 VELITIKKNKP

-799 TLKRRRQRAN
+799 VLKRRKQRAN
-809 LYKGKSGKYYFK
+809 LYKGKSGKFYFK
-821 IGIMNYKIPPEFD
+821 IGIMNYKIPPEYD

-845 ILKTN
+845 ILKAN

>member
-47 YSDVELNWETTSAGL
+47 YSDVELNWETTTAGMK
-62 QMLENIEKKAEGYE
+62 MLDSIEKKAEGYE

-116 TKNAVIKSFD
+116 TKNAVINSFK
-126 EARKVDD
+126 ESRKVDD

-184 IEQFEPEKFYKLNI
+184 IEQFEPEKFYKINV
-198 HGEVN
+198 HGEIN
-203 GAKLDTTITT
+203 GAKLDTSITS
-213 LEGQKVDKLFF
+213 LDGQKVDKLFF
-224 KDEDL
+224 KNEAL
-229 ANKAKNYLNTNNFFI
+229 AEKAKNYLNNNKFFI
-244 KKIDEKTISRK
+244 RKIDEKTISRK

-260 NTSSLQQT
+260 NTSTLQQT

-289 GVDINKET
+289 GIDINKET

-313 DSIDIIRENI
+313 DSIDTIRKNI
-323 SKDYGSK
+323 SEQYGDK
-330 YIPEKAIEYKSRKK
+330 YLPDKPIEYKSRKK

-354 PTDISIKPD
+354 PTDISIKPES
-363 DIKEFLNED
+363 IKDYLSEE

-381 KRTIASQMT
+381 KRTLASQMT

-396 NTLKIECKEQNI
+396 NTLQIDCEEKNI

-423 KVYNVQ
+423 KVYNLQ
-429 EEDEEQIISLL
+429 EDDEEQIISLL
-440 DNLKEND
+440 ENIKEND
-447 IYKVDEVEVLES
+447 KYIVSEVETLES
-459 FTSPPSRYT
+459 YTSPPSRYT

-578 VINDELSPVI
+578 VINEELSPVI
-588 FKKIGGDVDI
+588 FKKIGGDIDI

-605 LTKNCD
+605 TENCE

-627 SNYPDCKFTIS
+627 SNYPECKFTIS

-657 TFPRTLGVDADSK
+657 TFPRTLGIDADSK
-670 RDIAVHLGPYG
+670 KEIAVHLGPYG

-686 GKDTDEEKPKRV
+686 GKETDEDKPKRV

-722 TLGVYPDTEEPVIAN
+722 TLGNFPNSEDPVIAN

-744 VKYTEKKMNND
+744 VKY
-755 IEINQDIFASLGKRF
+755 QDIFASLGRKF
-770 DVLEITLEQA
+770 DVLEISLDQA
-780 IELINIKKNKP
+780 VELITIKKNKP

-799 TLKRRRQRAN
+799 VLKRRKQRAN
-809 LYKGKSGKYYFK
+809 LYKGKSGKFYFK
-821 IGIMNYKIPPEFD
+821 IGIMNYKIPPEYD

-845 ILKTN
+845 ILKAN